1 MKNNNSK
8 ISPVSFKPKPIV
20 LAVQHALPYLVALG
34 LGAAVI
40 SPAVG
45 RSGDSAAAF
54 TATQLIR
61 QFTLKNTVAQ
71 VSQGMQGYVAEFN
84 GVLRASEM
92 GGVVSGYPVDMR
104 SVPSSVNLPQRDG
117 AGRPLGYCAWDNS
130 ASTSNSSFLAGQGVA
145 NPLVY
150 AVVSPGLNGS
160 METSCAYILANRRGL
175 GDDYVQVTA
184 PSQTSSK
191 QFKSA
196 VGTYSELTAM
206 PGEEGDIR
214 LVLETNKL
222 YSYVGG
228 AWQPVD
234 ASKFNDDSAANGA
247 GAIAYTTGKVTV
259 ADFQA
264 ASATITG
271 ALSGSAAT
279 FTSSVTANSFIGN
292 GAALTD
298 LNASNVNSGVLGAAF
313 GGTGVDS
320 SAAAQGSLL
329 IGTGAGFALGAISA
343 GDGIGVLNGAGS
355 ITISNTGVL
364 SITGTNN
371 QVIASAMN
379 GDVVLSLPQDIAT
392 TSTPTFAGAMFNG
405 NIDVASISQAGVPA
419 TLAFQ
424 YASDTGSSFYPEPNL
439 GLGSG
444 ALAGRKNAGNV
455 AIGMDVLG
463 RMTTLGYYD
472 ESGTWNTGVGY
483 QALYSNDYGD
493 ENTAVGYKSL
503 YSNTTGYYNT
513 AMGSQSMLSNT
524 TGTAN
529 TAIGYDAMRMN
540 TTGSGNTSLGVASL
554 HNNTTGYRNVAL
566 GRGAMYY
573 NTTGYRNAMVGQ
585 AALHY
590 NTVGHQNAGV
600 GQASIYLN
608 TTGYYNASVGA
619 YGLYFNTT
627 GAENSSVGANSLL
640 GNVSGNR
647 NSALG
652 YQANVLSGALNYAS
666 AIGADSRVGTSDTVV
681 LGALG
686 VNKNS
691 TYSTIDDQI
700 VIGATA
706 RDDTFPNTK
715 LYVEGNLNLNGDLYA
730 ANATF
735 SGAVNFQ
742 GGVLVPTDQKLRFG
756 GDFENSDSQFIYRS
770 NLADDQTV
778 MRVVIGDNPNT
789 FGHPQADEFQIGRLE
804 GDQLTYTPVFRVAG
818 NGDVI
823 ASGTV
828 SATRLVLGDY
838 SGGVSE
844 PNIAIGAGAL
854 ASPASG
860 LGANLAIGFYSLN
873 SNTSGQKNV
882 AIGNLALR
890 HNTTGLKNTA
900 LGYAAFYNNTT
911 GSNNTALGDGAAF
924 NNTSGNNNTALGQAA
939 MFSNTTGY
947 LNTVV
952 GKSALYYNTTGYQN
966 TALGVQALFANTTG
980 RDNTAV
986 GSLSLLNNTTGISN
1000 TAVGD
1005 SSLYFNTTG
1014 EKNAALGDNS
1024 LRSNTTGFRNVA
1036 IGQSSLRGNTTGS
1049 RNVAL
1054 GDDAGYAN
1062 SAFDNTNANI
1072 SGSNNTFLGANAM
1085 PGTAAQLSYATALG
1099 SDALVTTSN
1108 TIALGRITDT
1118 TVIGAAGAATSGLL
1132 LDKAFQVTGDI
1143 GVTGNFEIGGTF
1155 TAPSAIF
1162 AGSVTSSRLNV
1173 GTLDGVSSTNTIIG
1187 LNAIEGVQSGLGS
1200 NVAVGESAMR
1210 YNTTGAYNTAVGTYA
1225 LFQNSAGGGNTTLGA
1240 FAGAYMDSSSLVTAI
1255 GDHAAVSADGS
1266 ESVAIGAYALNR
1278 FLGLYHVSVG
1288 NNSLGSLTTGNAN
1301 TALGH
1306 YAMPSLA
1313 SGDTNIAIG
1322 HRSGNTITNG
1332 SRNILIGDLAGDGT
1346 LTSNSNIALG
1356 NSATIGDALSYAVT
1370 IGNDSSVST
1379 SNTVVL
1385 GRTIDNIVMGA
1396 TGDDGSGNKLQV
1408 TGGLRA
1414 SGNVFLNTGT
1424 AANYTQLRDLRVMS
1438 SVDDAGWD
1446 HLRIYTR
1453 GRKTSI
1459 DAGGAEDG
1467 LVFRVGQGSSGGV
1480 GDQTYNTVLTL
1491 KPDQSA
1497 VFTGRVDVQSLYVN
1511 GEQIAPVNKANIDTA
1526 LTFASTV
1533 GAAYPQSSLA
1543 LGVNALDAD
1552 PRAGNIAI
1560 GEGVL
1565 TSLSPSAIN
1574 TEGIFN
1580 TGVGFNAL
1588 TLNSTG
1594 SNNTA
1599 VGTYTLNRNTTGY
1612 ANTAIGVYAMVNTT
1626 TGYDNTGI
1634 GVNALNSNTTGN
1646 RNNALGV
1653 NALFSNSSGAQNNA
1667 LGTNSLFSNTTGY
1680 QNVAVGDNAL
1690 YTNSAGYQNV
1700 AVGPDALYN
1709 NTTGYQN
1716 IAIGYNSQR
1725 NTTTGYRNTSV
1736 GANALLNNTDGF
1748 QNSAFGVNAL
1758 LANTSGDYN
1767 SAFGTNSMLSNTL
1780 GERNVAMGFNAL
1792 QANTT
1797 GSSNVAIGVNAM
1809 LKNTTGNENT
1819 AVGDNAL
1826 FENTTGHSNAAVGR
1840 GALYNN
1846 TTGYYNIAVG
1856 RNALLTN
1863 STGYNNSALGY
1874 NSLIFNTT
1882 GYNNSALGRNALQN
1896 NTTGLNNTALGTFS
1910 MFGSTTGLDNT
1921 SVGFNTLYSNTT
1933 GNANLALGKN
1943 ALFGNATGSYNMGV
1957 GTSTDVLLNNLN
1969 YASAIGA
1976 FARVTTSNTL
1986 VLGALGVSKDGVVSS
2001 TDDQVV
2007 IGATSRNDTFA
2018 NTKLYV
2024 SGVSNLNGDLQGI
2037 TATFSGAVT
2046 MGSLAAQRLDI
2057 ATSAGGVIN
2066 PNVIVGLSAM
2076 SLAQSGDGGNTA
2088 VGFESLNYN
2097 TLGAFN
2103 TALGRN
2109 SLRDNISASFNTA
2122 VGTNTMLEN
2131 ETGSSNTAMGAN
2143 ALRSNI
2149 SGDENTAVGVFA
2161 LNKNIT
2167 GSFNVAMG
2175 RTAMF
2180 DNVDGVYSVSLGHDS
2195 MRRNTSG
2202 IRNTAVGNRALYD
2215 NLTGNLN
2222 TALGNASDV
2231 LASNLNYAS
2240 AIGAHA
2246 RVASSNTLV
2255 LGALAGNK
2263 DATYSTVNDQVVIGT
2278 TSRNDIIS
2286 NTIFHVAGVS
2296 NFSSMLYAT
2305 GGAQISTNHSLH
2317 FGPDSE
2323 STDRLSIYRFNPAFD
2338 QSILRISIGDN
2349 IKTFGEATGD
2359 ELQVGRLNPD
2369 NSFNAVFR
2377 VAGNGDV
2384 IASGYM
2390 QATAFNVSSD
2400 RRLKTNIRAQDSGS
2414 VLSRLEQLQ
2423 TYSYEYLANPNL
2435 GRRIGVIAQ
2444 EIQGLFP
2451 EAVATRADGMMSVDY
2466 SALGAMAAMGVGQLS
2481 KQVKVLDKTVADQ
2494 GQRITVL
2501 DEQINQHDTRITSLE
2516 SWRSDAS
2523 KRMDGMQTAIDL
2535 NIQKIAEN
2543 AVAIQTNSVAI
2554 ERLDDAL
2561 FTLDGQVK
2569 NNSDLINNINSRWA
2583 KNFSESADGSLLIV
2597 NAVELKV
2604 SNFTAQQL
2612 RANSVYSQRLEAEM
2626 ARIADLEVN
2635 NLKAN
2640 SAVAKTVRAEQVNT
2654 GSAQVY
2660 AGVGLPAVLFAAK
2673 SDGHYTVSTSAL
2685 DGSYATATVIVN
2697 AGQAKVVSVASEGIE
2712 LYSEGNQVKVI
2723 AAGKSIKAS
2732 WIKMG

>member
-1 MKNNNSK
+1 MKKNK
-8 ISPVSFKPKPIV
+8 PTVSPINFKPKPIV

-84 GVLRASEM
+84 GALRASEM
-92 GGVVSGYPVDMR
+92 GAVVGGYPVDMG

-196 VGTYSELTAM
+196 VGTYAELTAM

-313 GGTGVDS
+313 GGTGIDS

-439 GLGSG
+439 GLGTG
-444 ALAGRKNAGNV
+444 ALAGLKSAGNV

-463 RMTTLGYYD
+463 RMATLGYYD

-554 HNNTTGYRNVAL
+554 HNSTTGYRNVAL

-590 NTVGHQNAGV
+590 NTEGHQNAGV

-619 YGLYFNTT
+619 YGLYYNTT

-691 TYSTIDDQI
+691 IYSTIDDQI

-706 RDDTFPNTK
+706 RNDTFPNTK
-715 LYVEGNLNLNGDLYA
+715 LYVEGNVNINGDLYA

-804 GDQLTYTPVFRVAG
+804 DDQLTYTPVFRVAG

-828 SATRLVLGDY
+828 SATRLLLSDS
-838 SGGVSE
+838 SGGIDE
-844 PNIAIGAGAL
+844 PNVIIGVGAMAGAASGGGANTAIGINAL
-854 ASPASG
+854 
-860 LGANLAIGFYSLN
+860 NQ
-873 SNTSGQKNV
+873 NTSGFKNIAV
-882 AIGNLALR
+882 GNIALFN
-890 HNTTGLKNTA
+890 NTVGNKNTGVGYGA
-900 LGYAAFYNNTT
+900 LFGNTT
-911 GSNNTALGDGAAF
+911 GSNNTAVGDGVAYSM
-924 NNTSGNNNTALGQAA
+924 TTGDKNTALGQIA
-939 MFSNTTGY
+939 MFSNTSGEENTAIGQAAMYSNITGY
-947 LNTVV
+947 MNTVV
-952 GKSALYYNTTGYQN
+952 GQAALFYNTVGYQN
-966 TALGVQALFANTTG
+966 TALGAQSLFANTTG

-1072 SGSNNTFLGANAM
+1072 SGSNNTFLGANAL
-1085 PGTAAQLSYATALG
+1085 PGVATQLNYATALG

-1118 TVIGAAGAATSGLL
+1118 TVIGATGDDLSGNRL
-1132 LDKAFQVTGDI
+1132 QVTGNARF
-1143 GVTGNFEIGGTF
+1143 TGN
-1155 TAPSAIF
+1155 
-1162 AGSVTSSRLNV
+1162 V
-1173 GTLDGVSSTNTIIG
+1173 DVSS
-1187 LNAIEGVQSGLGS
+1187 LSVLGVPATFAFSYASDTGSAFYAEPNLGLGVGALAGRKNAG
-1200 NVAVGESAMR
+1200 NVAVGDGVLGQMATTGYGTESGTWNTGVGYQAL
-1210 YNTTGAYNTAVGTYA
+1210 YSNDYGDENTALGYKSLYSNTTGYYNTASGAWSLYSNTTGSYNTANGYYSLQANTTGDDNVAVGAYALMANTTGSSNVSVGQFGLGRNTTGYYNTAVGDAA
-1225 LFQNSAGGGNTTLGA
+1225 LNGNTTG
-1240 FAGAYMDSSSLVTAI
+1240 FYNT
-1255 GDHAAVSADGS
+1255 
-1266 ESVAIGAYALNR
+1266 AIGAYAADTISTSAYVTSIGAFSMFRATASESVAVGTNT
-1278 FLGLYHVSVG
+1278 LYYSEGQYNTAVG
-1288 NNSLGSLTTGNAN
+1288 NSTFGELRAGASN

-1306 YAMPSLA
+1306 YAMPALTT
-1313 SGDTNIAIG
+1313 GNTNIAIG
-1322 HRSGNTITNG
+1322 HRSGNTITTG
-1332 SRNILIGDLAGDGT
+1332 SRNILIGDLAGNGT
-1346 LTSNSNIALG
+1346 LTSTSNIALG

-1370 IGNDSSVST
+1370 IGNDSSVTT

-1414 SGNVFLNTGT
+1414 SGNVFLNTGDAT
-1424 AANYTQLRDLRVMS
+1424 NYTQLRDLRVMS

-1467 LVFRVGQGSSGGV
+1467 LVFRVGQGGSGGV

-1599 VGTYTLNRNTTGY
+1599 VGTYSLNRNTTGY

-1626 TGYDNTGI
+1626 TGYDNTGV
-1634 GVNALNSNTTGN
+1634 GVNALNANTTGN

-1653 NALFSNSSGAQNNA
+1653 NALFSNSSGTQNNA

-1709 NTTGYQN
+1709 NTTGHQN

-1882 GYNNSALGRNALQN
+1882 GYNNAALGRNALQN

-1910 MFGSTTGLDNT
+1910 MFGSTTGFDNT
-1921 SVGFNTLYSNTT
+1921 GVGLNSLYSNTT

-1943 ALFGNATGSYNMGV
+1943 ALFGNATGSYNMGI

-1986 VLGALGVSKDGVVSS
+1986 VLGALGAGKDGVVSS
-2001 TDDQVV
+2001 
-2007 IGATSRNDTFA
+2007 
-2018 NTKLYV
+2018 
-2024 SGVSNLNGDLQGI
+2024 
-2037 TATFSGAVT
+2037 
-2046 MGSLAAQRLDI
+2046 
-2057 ATSAGGVIN
+2057 
-2066 PNVIVGLSAM
+2066 
-2076 SLAQSGDGGNTA
+2076 
-2088 VGFESLNYN
+2088 
-2097 TLGAFN
+2097 
-2103 TALGRN
+2103 
-2109 SLRDNISASFNTA
+2109 
-2122 VGTNTMLEN
+2122 
-2131 ETGSSNTAMGAN
+2131 
-2143 ALRSNI
+2143 
-2149 SGDENTAVGVFA
+2149 
-2161 LNKNIT
+2161 
-2167 GSFNVAMG
+2167 
-2175 RTAMF
+2175 
-2180 DNVDGVYSVSLGHDS
+2180 
-2195 MRRNTSG
+2195 
-2202 IRNTAVGNRALYD
+2202 
-2215 NLTGNLN
+2215 
-2222 TALGNASDV
+2222 
-2231 LASNLNYAS
+2231 
-2240 AIGAHA
+2240 
-2246 RVASSNTLV
+2246 
-2255 LGALAGNK
+2255 
-2263 DATYSTVNDQVVIGT
+2263 VNDQVVIGT
-2278 TSRNDIIS
+2278 TSRNDTIS

-2305 GGAQISTNHSLH
+2305 GGAQVSSNQLLR
-2317 FGPDSE
+2317 FGGNQE
-2323 STDRLSIYRFNPAFD
+2323 GTDTVGIYRTNTASD
-2338 QSILRISIGDN
+2338 QSLLRIGIGDN
-2349 IKTFGEATGD
+2349 ANTFGTGTTD
-2359 ELQVGRLNPD
+2359 EFQVGRLNSD
-2369 NSFNAVFR
+2369 DSFNPVFR

-2400 RRLKTNIRAQDSGS
+2400 RRLKTNIQAQDSGS
-2414 VLSRLEQLQ
+2414 VLGRLEQLQ

-2444 EIQGLFP
+2444 EIQSLFP

-2516 SWRSDAS
+2516 SWRTDAS

-2583 KNFSESADGSLLIV
+2583 KNFSESADGSLLTV

-2640 SAVAKTVRAEQVNT
+2640 SAVANTVQAEQVNT

-2712 LYSEGNQVKVI
+2712 LYAEGNQVKVI

>member
-1 MKNNNSK
+1 MKKNKPKVSH
-8 ISPVSFKPKPIV
+8 VSFKPKPIV
-20 LAVQHALPYLVALG
+20 LAVKHALPYLVALG
-34 LGAAVI
+34 LGAAAI

-92 GGVVSGYPVDMR
+92 GGVVSGYPVDMG

-150 AVVSPGLNGS
+150 AVVSPGLNGG
-160 METSCAYILANRRGL
+160 METSCAYILANRSGL

-196 VGTYSELTAM
+196 VGTYAELTAM

-228 AWQPVD
+228 GWQPVD
-234 ASKFNDDSAANGA
+234 ASKFNDDSAVNGA

-279 FTSSVTANSFIGN
+279 FTSSVTANSFVGN

-298 LNASNVNSGVLGAAF
+298 LNASNVNSGLLGAAF

-329 IGTGAGFALGAISA
+329 IGTGAGFALGGISA

-364 SITGTNN
+364 SIAGTNN

-379 GDVVLSLPQDIAT
+379 GDVVLSLPQDIANTSTPTFGGMILNGDLMGTAATFSGNLTVAGASTFNAGLNITTPLNTNAWTANSEGNIVGLRTKSSLGGFNGLTREGDSILYFSKGTIDTGALVIAPWAGSSNGMRLDPTGVQINGLQLPGASVSRISEVVSLTVDGLPGQKDGFQIISREFGNPDFILFEKHDYNRAVPDGGIAFSNNGTSGRNYSLVIDGDGNVGIGLGKNSTTGEPILPGAMLDVNGTANFSGSAIFNDILQVSTDQELRFGTKNQNTDAVFISRTNPATDQSILRIAIGDNPGDFGSDLADEFQIGRSVLDRSTYTPLFRIAGSGNVISTGTITANAFAGDGSTLTNLNANNFTTGILPVARGGTGVDGSAAINGQLLIGNGTGYTLGNITGTANQINVVNGAGSITLSLPQDIAT
-392 TSTPTFAGAMFNG
+392 TSTPTFAGAFFTG
-405 NIDVASISQAGVPA
+405 NVDVVSISQAGTPA

-424 YASDTGSSFYPEPNL
+424 YSSDTGAAFYAEPNL
-439 GLGSG
+439 GLGAG

-455 AIGMDVLG
+455 AVGDGVLG
-463 RMTTLGYYD
+463 QMATTGYGT

-493 ENTAVGYKSL
+493 ENTALGYKSMYSNTTGYYNTASGAWSLFSNTTGVNNTASGYYSLQANTTGYDNVAVGAYALRRNTTGYYNSALGSNAL

-513 AMGSQSMLSNT
+513 AMGGYSM
-524 TGTAN
+524 
-529 TAIGYDAMRMN
+529 
-540 TTGSGNTSLGVASL
+540 
-554 HNNTTGYRNVAL
+554 
-566 GRGAMYY
+566 
-573 NTTGYRNAMVGQ
+573 
-585 AALHY
+585 
-590 NTVGHQNAGV
+590 
-600 GQASIYLN
+600 YL
-608 TTGYYNASVGA
+608 
-619 YGLYFNTT
+619 
-627 GAENSSVGANSLL
+627 
-640 GNVSGNR
+640 
-647 NSALG
+647 
-652 YQANVLSGALNYAS
+652 
-666 AIGADSRVGTSDTVV
+666 
-681 LGALG
+681 
-686 VNKNS
+686 
-691 TYSTIDDQI
+691 
-700 VIGATA
+700 
-706 RDDTFPNTK
+706 
-715 LYVEGNLNLNGDLYA
+715 
-730 ANATF
+730 
-735 SGAVNFQ
+735 
-742 GGVLVPTDQKLRFG
+742 
-756 GDFENSDSQFIYRS
+756 
-770 NLADDQTV
+770 
-778 MRVVIGDNPNT
+778 
-789 FGHPQADEFQIGRLE
+789 
-804 GDQLTYTPVFRVAG
+804 
-818 NGDVI
+818 
-823 ASGTV
+823 
-828 SATRLVLGDY
+828 
-838 SGGVSE
+838 
-844 PNIAIGAGAL
+844 
-854 ASPASG
+854 
-860 LGANLAIGFYSLN
+860 
-873 SNTSGQKNV
+873 
-882 AIGNLALR
+882 
-890 HNTTGLKNTA
+890 
-900 LGYAAFYNNTT
+900 NTT
-911 GSNNTALGDGAAF
+911 GSNNTAV
-924 NNTSGNNNTALGQAA
+924 GN
-939 MFSNTTGY
+939 
-947 LNTVV
+947 
-952 GKSALYYNTTGYQN
+952 
-966 TALGVQALFANTTG
+966 
-980 RDNTAV
+980 
-986 GSLSLLNNTTGISN
+986 
-1000 TAVGD
+1000 
-1005 SSLYFNTTG
+1005 
-1014 EKNAALGDNS
+1014 
-1024 LRSNTTGFRNVA
+1024 
-1036 IGQSSLRGNTTGS
+1036 
-1049 RNVAL
+1049 
-1054 GDDAGYAN
+1054 
-1062 SAFDNTNANI
+1062 
-1072 SGSNNTFLGANAM
+1072 
-1085 PGTAAQLSYATALG
+1085 
-1099 SDALVTTSN
+1099 
-1108 TIALGRITDT
+1108 
-1118 TVIGAAGAATSGLL
+1118 
-1132 LDKAFQVTGDI
+1132 
-1143 GVTGNFEIGGTF
+1143 
-1155 TAPSAIF
+1155 
-1162 AGSVTSSRLNV
+1162 
-1173 GTLDGVSSTNTIIG
+1173 
-1187 LNAIEGVQSGLGS
+1187 
-1200 NVAVGESAMR
+1200 
-1210 YNTTGAYNTAVGTYA
+1210 YA
-1225 LFQNSAGGGNTTLGA
+1225 LFRNSTGGGNTTLGA
-1240 FAGAYMDSSSLVTAI
+1240 FAGAYMDASSLVTAI
-1255 GDHAAVSADGS
+1255 GDNAAVDADGS

-1288 NNSLGSLTTGNAN
+1288 NNSLGSLTTGNSN

-1306 YAMPSLA
+1306 YAMPSLS

-1322 HRSGNTITNG
+1322 HRSGNTITTGN
-1332 SRNILIGDLAGDGT
+1332 RNILIGDLAANGT

-1356 NSATIGDALSYAVT
+1356 HGATIGDALSYAVT
-1370 IGNDSSVST
+1370 IGNDSSVTT

-1396 TGDDGSGNKLQV
+1396 TSDDGSGNKLQV

-1414 SGNVFLNTGT
+1414 SGNVFLNTST
-1424 AANYTQLRDLRVMS
+1424 ATNYTQLRDLRVMS
-1438 SVDDAGWD
+1438 SADDAGWD
-1446 HLRIYTR
+1446 HLRIR
-1453 GRKTSI
+1453 AGARSTSV
-1459 DAGGAEDG
+1459 DVGGAEDG
-1467 LVFRVGQGSSGGV
+1467 LIFRVGQGSSGGI

-1497 VFTGRVDVQSLYVN
+1497 VFAGRVDVQSLYVN
-1511 GEQIAPVNKANIDTA
+1511 GQQVAPVNKANIDAA

-1543 LGVNALDAD
+1543 LGINALDAD
-1552 PRAGNIAI
+1552 PRAGNVAI

-1565 TSLSPSAIN
+1565 TSLSPSAVN
-1574 TEGIFN
+1574 TDGIFN

-1599 VGTYTLNRNTTGY
+1599 VGTYTLNRNTSGY
-1612 ANTAIGVYAMVNTT
+1612 SNTAIGVYAMVNTT
-1626 TGYDNTGI
+1626 TGFDNVGV
-1634 GVNALNSNTTGN
+1634 GVNALNLNSAGS
-1646 RNNALGV
+1646 RNNAVGV
-1653 NALFSNSSGAQNNA
+1653 NALYSNSTGTKNNA
-1667 LGTNSLFSNTTGY
+1667 LGTNTLFLNTTGY
-1680 QNVAVGDNAL
+1680 QNVAIGDNAL

-1716 IAIGYNSQR
+1716 IAMGYNSQR
-1725 NTTTGYRNTSV
+1725 NTSTGYRNTSV

-1748 QNSAFGVNAL
+1748 ENSAFGVNAL

-1767 SAFGTNSMLSNTL
+1767 SAFGMNSLLSNTL
-1780 GERNVAMGFNAL
+1780 GERNVAVGFNTL
-1792 QANTT
+1792 LSNTT
-1797 GSSNVAIGVNAM
+1797 GSNNVAVGANAL
-1809 LKNTTGNENT
+1809 LKNTTGSENT

-1840 GALYNN
+1840 GALNNN

-1882 GYNNSALGRNALQN
+1882 GYNNAALGRNTLQN
-1896 NTTGLNNTALGTFS
+1896 NTTGLNNTALGTYS
-1910 MFGSTTGLDNT
+1910 MFGSTTGFDNT
-1921 SVGFNTLYSNTT
+1921 AVGLNSLYSNTT
-1933 GNANLALGKN
+1933 GNSNVSLGMN
-1943 ALFGNATGSYNMGV
+1943 ALFGNATGSYNMGL
-1957 GTSTDVLLNNLN
+1957 GRSSDVLLNNLN

-1986 VLGALGVSKDGVVSS
+1986 VLGALGAGKDGVVSS
-2001 TDDQVV
+2001 
-2007 IGATSRNDTFA
+2007 
-2018 NTKLYV
+2018 
-2024 SGVSNLNGDLQGI
+2024 
-2037 TATFSGAVT
+2037 
-2046 MGSLAAQRLDI
+2046 
-2057 ATSAGGVIN
+2057 
-2066 PNVIVGLSAM
+2066 
-2076 SLAQSGDGGNTA
+2076 
-2088 VGFESLNYN
+2088 
-2097 TLGAFN
+2097 
-2103 TALGRN
+2103 
-2109 SLRDNISASFNTA
+2109 
-2122 VGTNTMLEN
+2122 
-2131 ETGSSNTAMGAN
+2131 
-2143 ALRSNI
+2143 
-2149 SGDENTAVGVFA
+2149 
-2161 LNKNIT
+2161 
-2167 GSFNVAMG
+2167 
-2175 RTAMF
+2175 
-2180 DNVDGVYSVSLGHDS
+2180 
-2195 MRRNTSG
+2195 
-2202 IRNTAVGNRALYD
+2202 
-2215 NLTGNLN
+2215 
-2222 TALGNASDV
+2222 
-2231 LASNLNYAS
+2231 
-2240 AIGAHA
+2240 
-2246 RVASSNTLV
+2246 
-2255 LGALAGNK
+2255 
-2263 DATYSTVNDQVVIGT
+2263 VNDQVVIGT
-2278 TSRNDIIS
+2278 TSRNDTIS
-2286 NTIFHVAGVS
+2286 DTIFHVAGVS
-2296 NFSSMLYAT
+2296 NFSSTLYAT

-2369 NSFNAVFR
+2369 NSFNPVFR

-2501 DEQINQHDTRITSLE
+2501 DDRINQHDTRITSLE
-2516 SWRSDAS
+2516 SWRTDTS

-2543 AVAIQTNSVAI
+2543 TVAIQTNSAAI

-2561 FTLDGQVK
+2561 FNLDGQVK
-2569 NNSDLINNINSRWA
+2569 NNSDLINNINARWA
-2583 KNFSESADGSLLIV
+2583 RNFSESEDGSVLAV

-2626 ARIADLEVN
+2626 ARITDLEVN

-2640 SAVAKTVRAEQVNT
+2640 SAVANTVRAEQVNT

-2712 LYSEGNQVKVI
+2712 LYAEGNQVKVI

>member
-1 MKNNNSK
+1 MKKNKSK
-8 ISPVSFKPKPIV
+8 VNPVSFKPKPIV

-92 GGVVSGYPVDMR
+92 GTVVSGYPVDMG

-130 ASTSNSSFLAGQGVA
+130 ASTSNSSFLAGQGVP

-160 METSCAYILANRRGL
+160 METGCAYILANRRGL

-196 VGTYSELTAM
+196 VGTYAELTAM

-214 LVLETNKL
+214 LVLQTNKL

-279 FTSSVTANSFIGN
+279 FTSSVTANSFVGN

-298 LNASNVNSGVLGAAF
+298 LNASNVSSGVLGAAF

-343 GDGIGVLNGAGS
+343 GNGIGVLNGAGS

-371 QVIASAMN
+371 QITASAAN
-379 GDVVLSLPQDIAT
+379 GDVILSLPQDIAT

-424 YASDTGSSFYPEPNL
+424 YASDTGSTFYPEPNL
-439 GLGSG
+439 GLGTG

-463 RMTTLGYYD
+463 RMATLGYYD

-590 NTVGHQNAGV
+590 NTEGHQNAGV

-627 GAENSSVGANSLL
+627 GAENSSVGANSLF

-691 TYSTIDDQI
+691 IYSTIDDQI
-700 VIGATA
+700 VIGSTA
-706 RDDTFPNTK
+706 RNDTFPNTK
-715 LYVEGNLNLNGDLYA
+715 LYVEGNVNLNGDLYA

-742 GGVLVPTDQKLRFG
+742 GGVLIPTDQKLRFG

-770 NLADDQTV
+770 NFAGDQTL
-778 MRVVIGDNPNT
+778 MRVVIGDNPVT

-804 GDQLTYTPVFRVAG
+804 GDQVTYTPVFRVAG

-860 LGANLAIGFYSLN
+860 VGANLAIGFYSLN

-900 LGYAAFYNNTT
+900 LGYAAFYNNNT

-939 MFSNTTGY
+939 MFSNTSGVDNTAIGQAAMFSNTTGY
-947 LNTVV
+947 LNTIV
-952 GKSALYYNTTGYQN
+952 GRSALYYNTTGYQN
-966 TALGVQALFANTTG
+966 TALGAQALLANTTG
-980 RDNTAV
+980 IHNTAV
-986 GSLSLLNNTTGISN
+986 GSFGLWSNTTGDYNSAVGQSALALNTTGVSNVAVGQAALYANTTGYGNNAVGVRSLQANTTGFSNAALGERSLQANTTGALNTALGDYSLANNTSGDRN
-1000 TAVGD
+1000 TAVGA
-1005 SSLYFNTTG
+1005 
-1014 EKNAALGDNS
+1014 AAL
-1024 LRSNTTGFRNVA
+1024 L
-1036 IGQSSLRGNTTGS
+1036 GNTTGQY
-1049 RNVAL
+1049 NTAL
-1054 GDDAGYAN
+1054 GRYAGYATF
-1062 SAFDNTNANI
+1062 SDSTTNANTT
-1072 SGSNNTFLGANAM
+1072 GSLNTFLGAYAM
-1085 PGTAAQLSYATALG
+1085 PGTAVQLTHA
-1099 SDALVTTSN
+1099 
-1108 TIALGRITDT
+1108 
-1118 TVIGAAGAATSGLL
+1118 
-1132 LDKAFQVTGDI
+1132 
-1143 GVTGNFEIGGTF
+1143 
-1155 TAPSAIF
+1155 
-1162 AGSVTSSRLNV
+1162 
-1173 GTLDGVSSTNTIIG
+1173 
-1187 LNAIEGVQSGLGS
+1187 
-1200 NVAVGESAMR
+1200 
-1210 YNTTGAYNTAVGTYA
+1210 
-1225 LFQNSAGGGNTTLGA
+1225 
-1240 FAGAYMDSSSLVTAI
+1240 TAI
-1255 GDHAAVSADGS
+1255 GA
-1266 ESVAIGAYALNR
+1266 E
-1278 FLGLYHVSVG
+1278 
-1288 NNSLGSLTTGNAN
+1288 
-1301 TALGH
+1301 
-1306 YAMPSLA
+1306 
-1313 SGDTNIAIG
+1313 
-1322 HRSGNTITNG
+1322 
-1332 SRNILIGDLAGDGT
+1332 T
-1346 LTSNSNIALG
+1346 L
-1356 NSATIGDALSYAVT
+1356 VT
-1370 IGNDSSVST
+1370 T

-1467 LVFRVGQGSSGGV
+1467 LVFRVGQGNSGGV

-1491 KPDQSA
+1491 KADQSA

-1511 GEQIAPVNKANIDTA
+1511 GEQIGPVNKANIDTA

-1599 VGTYTLNRNTTGY
+1599 VGTYSLNRNTTGY

-1626 TGYDNTGI
+1626 TGFDNTGV
-1634 GVNALNSNTTGN
+1634 GVNALNANTTGN
-1646 RNNALGV
+1646 RNNAVGV
-1653 NALFSNSSGAQNNA
+1653 NALISNSSGAQNNA

-1680 QNVAVGDNAL
+1680 QNVAVGDNAM

-1709 NTTGYQN
+1709 NTAGYQN

-1725 NTTTGYRNTSV
+1725 NTTTGYRNTAV

-1748 QNSAFGVNAL
+1748 QNSALGVNAL

-1780 GERNVAMGFNAL
+1780 GDRNVAMGFNAL

-1797 GSSNVAIGVNAM
+1797 GSSNVAVGVNAM

-1826 FENTTGHSNAAVGR
+1826 FENTTGHSNAAMGR

-1943 ALFGNATGSYNMGV
+1943 ALFGNATGSYNMGI

-1986 VLGALGVSKDGVVSS
+1986 VLGALGVGKDGVVSS
-2001 TDDQVV
+2001 IDDQVV
-2007 IGATSRNDTFA
+2007 IGASSRNDT
-2018 NTKLYV
+2018 
-2024 SGVSNLNGDLQGI
+2024 
-2037 TATFSGAVT
+2037 
-2046 MGSLAAQRLDI
+2046 
-2057 ATSAGGVIN
+2057 
-2066 PNVIVGLSAM
+2066 
-2076 SLAQSGDGGNTA
+2076 
-2088 VGFESLNYN
+2088 
-2097 TLGAFN
+2097 
-2103 TALGRN
+2103 
-2109 SLRDNISASFNTA
+2109 
-2122 VGTNTMLEN
+2122 
-2131 ETGSSNTAMGAN
+2131 
-2143 ALRSNI
+2143 
-2149 SGDENTAVGVFA
+2149 
-2161 LNKNIT
+2161 
-2167 GSFNVAMG
+2167 
-2175 RTAMF
+2175 
-2180 DNVDGVYSVSLGHDS
+2180 
-2195 MRRNTSG
+2195 
-2202 IRNTAVGNRALYD
+2202 
-2215 NLTGNLN
+2215 
-2222 TALGNASDV
+2222 
-2231 LASNLNYAS
+2231 
-2240 AIGAHA
+2240 
-2246 RVASSNTLV
+2246 
-2255 LGALAGNK
+2255 
-2263 DATYSTVNDQVVIGT
+2263 
-2278 TSRNDIIS
+2278 IS

-2305 GGAQISTNHSLH
+2305 GGAQVSSNQLLR
-2317 FGPDSE
+2317 FGGNQE
-2323 STDRLSIYRFNPAFD
+2323 GTDTVGIYRTNTASD
-2338 QSILRISIGDN
+2338 QSLLRIGIGDN
-2349 IKTFGEATGD
+2349 ANTFGTGTTD
-2359 ELQVGRLNPD
+2359 EFQVGRLNSD
-2369 NSFNAVFR
+2369 DSFNPVFR

-2400 RRLKTNIRAQDSGS
+2400 RRLKTNIQAQDSGS
-2414 VLSRLEQLQ
+2414 VLGRLEQLQ

-2444 EIQGLFP
+2444 EIQSLFP

-2501 DEQINQHDTRITSLE
+2501 DDRINQHDTRITSLE
-2516 SWRSDAS
+2516 SWRTDAS

-2583 KNFSESADGSLLIV
+2583 KNFSESADGSLLTV

-2640 SAVAKTVRAEQVNT
+2640 SAVANTVQAEQVNT

-2712 LYSEGNQVKVI
+2712 LYAEGNQVKVI

>member
-1 MKNNNSK
+1 MKKNKSK
-8 ISPVSFKPKPIV
+8 VNPVSFKPKPIV

-92 GGVVSGYPVDMR
+92 GTVVSGYPVDMG

-130 ASTSNSSFLAGQGVA
+130 ASTSNSSFLAGQGVP

-160 METSCAYILANRRGL
+160 METGCAYILANRRGL

-196 VGTYSELTAM
+196 VGTYAELTAM

-214 LVLETNKL
+214 LVLQTNKL

-279 FTSSVTANSFIGN
+279 FTSSVTANSFVGN

-298 LNASNVNSGVLGAAF
+298 LNASNVSSGVLGAAF

-343 GDGIGVLNGAGS
+343 GNGIGVLNGAGS

-371 QVIASAMN
+371 QITASAAN
-379 GDVVLSLPQDIAT
+379 GDVILSLPQDIAT

-424 YASDTGSSFYPEPNL
+424 YASDTGSTFYPEPNL
-439 GLGSG
+439 GLGTG

-463 RMTTLGYYD
+463 RMATLGYYD

-590 NTVGHQNAGV
+590 NTEGHQNAGV

-627 GAENSSVGANSLL
+627 GAENSSVGANSLF

-691 TYSTIDDQI
+691 IYSTIDDQI
-700 VIGATA
+700 VIGSTA
-706 RDDTFPNTK
+706 RNDTFPNTK
-715 LYVEGNLNLNGDLYA
+715 LYVEGNVNLNGDLYA

-742 GGVLVPTDQKLRFG
+742 GGVLIPTDQKLRFG

-770 NLADDQTV
+770 NFAGDQTL
-778 MRVVIGDNPNT
+778 MRVVIGDNPVT

-804 GDQLTYTPVFRVAG
+804 GDQVTYTPVFRVAG

-860 LGANLAIGFYSLN
+860 VGANLAIGFYSLN

-900 LGYAAFYNNTT
+900 LGYAAFYNNNT

-924 NNTSGNNNTALGQAA
+924 NNTSGNNNTALGQVAMFSNTSGVDNTAIGQAA

-947 LNTVV
+947 LNTIV
-952 GKSALYYNTTGYQN
+952 GRSALYYNTTGYQN
-966 TALGVQALFANTTG
+966 TALGAQALLANTTG
-980 RDNTAV
+980 IHNTAV
-986 GSLSLLNNTTGISN
+986 GSFGLWSNTTGDYNSAVGQSALALNTTGVSNVAVGQAALYANTTGYGNNAVGVRSLQANTTGFSNAALGERSLQANTTGALNTALGDYSLANNTSGDRN
-1000 TAVGD
+1000 TAVGA
-1005 SSLYFNTTG
+1005 
-1014 EKNAALGDNS
+1014 AAL
-1024 LRSNTTGFRNVA
+1024 L
-1036 IGQSSLRGNTTGS
+1036 GNTTGQY
-1049 RNVAL
+1049 NTAL
-1054 GDDAGYAN
+1054 GRYAGYATF
-1062 SAFDNTNANI
+1062 SDSTTNANTT
-1072 SGSNNTFLGANAM
+1072 GSLNTFLGAYAM
-1085 PGTAAQLSYATALG
+1085 PGTAVQLTHA
-1099 SDALVTTSN
+1099 
-1108 TIALGRITDT
+1108 
-1118 TVIGAAGAATSGLL
+1118 
-1132 LDKAFQVTGDI
+1132 
-1143 GVTGNFEIGGTF
+1143 
-1155 TAPSAIF
+1155 
-1162 AGSVTSSRLNV
+1162 
-1173 GTLDGVSSTNTIIG
+1173 
-1187 LNAIEGVQSGLGS
+1187 
-1200 NVAVGESAMR
+1200 
-1210 YNTTGAYNTAVGTYA
+1210 
-1225 LFQNSAGGGNTTLGA
+1225 
-1240 FAGAYMDSSSLVTAI
+1240 TAI
-1255 GDHAAVSADGS
+1255 GA
-1266 ESVAIGAYALNR
+1266 E
-1278 FLGLYHVSVG
+1278 
-1288 NNSLGSLTTGNAN
+1288 
-1301 TALGH
+1301 
-1306 YAMPSLA
+1306 
-1313 SGDTNIAIG
+1313 
-1322 HRSGNTITNG
+1322 
-1332 SRNILIGDLAGDGT
+1332 T
-1346 LTSNSNIALG
+1346 L
-1356 NSATIGDALSYAVT
+1356 VT
-1370 IGNDSSVST
+1370 T

-1599 VGTYTLNRNTTGY
+1599 VGTYSLNRNTTGY

-1626 TGYDNTGI
+1626 TGYDNTGV
-1634 GVNALNSNTTGN
+1634 GVNALNANTTGN
-1646 RNNALGV
+1646 RNNAVGV
-1653 NALFSNSSGAQNNA
+1653 NALFSNSSGTQNNA

-1680 QNVAVGDNAL
+1680 QNVAVGDNAM

-1709 NTTGYQN
+1709 NTAGYQN

-1725 NTTTGYRNTSV
+1725 NTTTGYRNTAV

-1748 QNSAFGVNAL
+1748 QNSALGVNAL

-1780 GERNVAMGFNAL
+1780 GDRNVAMGFNAL

-1826 FENTTGHSNAAVGR
+1826 FENTTGHSNAAMGR

-1943 ALFGNATGSYNMGV
+1943 ALFGNATGSYNMGI

-1986 VLGALGVSKDGVVSS
+1986 VLGALGVGKDGVVSS
-2001 TDDQVV
+2001 IDDQVV
-2007 IGATSRNDTFA
+2007 IGASSRNDT
-2018 NTKLYV
+2018 
-2024 SGVSNLNGDLQGI
+2024 
-2037 TATFSGAVT
+2037 
-2046 MGSLAAQRLDI
+2046 
-2057 ATSAGGVIN
+2057 
-2066 PNVIVGLSAM
+2066 
-2076 SLAQSGDGGNTA
+2076 
-2088 VGFESLNYN
+2088 
-2097 TLGAFN
+2097 
-2103 TALGRN
+2103 
-2109 SLRDNISASFNTA
+2109 
-2122 VGTNTMLEN
+2122 
-2131 ETGSSNTAMGAN
+2131 
-2143 ALRSNI
+2143 
-2149 SGDENTAVGVFA
+2149 
-2161 LNKNIT
+2161 
-2167 GSFNVAMG
+2167 
-2175 RTAMF
+2175 
-2180 DNVDGVYSVSLGHDS
+2180 
-2195 MRRNTSG
+2195 
-2202 IRNTAVGNRALYD
+2202 
-2215 NLTGNLN
+2215 
-2222 TALGNASDV
+2222 
-2231 LASNLNYAS
+2231 
-2240 AIGAHA
+2240 
-2246 RVASSNTLV
+2246 
-2255 LGALAGNK
+2255 
-2263 DATYSTVNDQVVIGT
+2263 
-2278 TSRNDIIS
+2278 IS

-2305 GGAQISTNHSLH
+2305 GGAQVSSNQLLR
-2317 FGPDSE
+2317 FGGNQE
-2323 STDRLSIYRFNPAFD
+2323 GTDTVGIYRTNTASD
-2338 QSILRISIGDN
+2338 QSLLRIGIGDN
-2349 IKTFGEATGD
+2349 ADTFGTGTTD
-2359 ELQVGRLNPD
+2359 EFQVGRLNSD
-2369 NSFNAVFR
+2369 DSFNPVFR

-2400 RRLKTNIRAQDSGS
+2400 RRLKTNIQAQDSGS
-2414 VLSRLEQLQ
+2414 VLGRLEQLQ

-2444 EIQGLFP
+2444 EIQSLFP

-2501 DEQINQHDTRITSLE
+2501 DDRINQHDTRITSLE
-2516 SWRSDAS
+2516 SWRTDAS

-2583 KNFSESADGSLLIV
+2583 KNFSESADGSLLTV

-2640 SAVAKTVRAEQVNT
+2640 SAVANTVQAEQVNT

-2712 LYSEGNQVKVI
+2712 LYAEGNQVKVI

>member
-1 MKNNNSK
+1 MKKNK
-8 ISPVSFKPKPIV
+8 PTVSPINFKPKPIV

-84 GVLRASEM
+84 GALRASEM
-92 GGVVSGYPVDMR
+92 GAVVGGYPVDMG

-196 VGTYSELTAM
+196 VGTYAELTAM

-214 LVLETNKL
+214 LVLESNKL

-279 FTSSVTANSFIGN
+279 FSSSITANSFIGN

-313 GGTGVDS
+313 GGTGIDS

-439 GLGSG
+439 GLGTG
-444 ALAGRKNAGNV
+444 ALAGLKSAGNV

-463 RMTTLGYYD
+463 RMATLGYYD

-554 HNNTTGYRNVAL
+554 HNSTTGYRNVAL

-590 NTVGHQNAGV
+590 NTEGHQNAGV

-619 YGLYFNTT
+619 YGLYYNTT

-691 TYSTIDDQI
+691 IYSTIDDQI

-706 RDDTFPNTK
+706 RNDTFPNTK
-715 LYVEGNLNLNGDLYA
+715 LYVEGNVNINGDLYA

-804 GDQLTYTPVFRVAG
+804 DDQLTYTPVFRVAG

-924 NNTSGNNNTALGQAA
+924 NNTSGNNNTALGQVAMFSNTSGVDNTAIGQAA

-947 LNTVV
+947 LNTIV
-952 GKSALYYNTTGYQN
+952 GRSALYYNTTGYQN
-966 TALGVQALFANTTG
+966 TALGAQALLANTTG
-980 RDNTAV
+980 IHNTAV
-986 GSLSLLNNTTGISN
+986 GSFGLWSNTTGDYNSAVGQSALALNTTGVSNVAVGQAALYANTTGYGNNAVGVRSLQANTTGFSNAALGERSLQANTTGALNTALGDYSLANNTSGDRN
-1000 TAVGD
+1000 TAVGA
-1005 SSLYFNTTG
+1005 
-1014 EKNAALGDNS
+1014 AAL
-1024 LRSNTTGFRNVA
+1024 L
-1036 IGQSSLRGNTTGS
+1036 GNTTGQY
-1049 RNVAL
+1049 NTAL
-1054 GDDAGYAN
+1054 GRYAGYATF
-1062 SAFDNTNANI
+1062 SDSTTNANTT
-1072 SGSNNTFLGANAM
+1072 GSLNTFLGAYAM
-1085 PGTAAQLSYATALG
+1085 PGTAVQLTHA
-1099 SDALVTTSN
+1099 
-1108 TIALGRITDT
+1108 
-1118 TVIGAAGAATSGLL
+1118 
-1132 LDKAFQVTGDI
+1132 
-1143 GVTGNFEIGGTF
+1143 
-1155 TAPSAIF
+1155 
-1162 AGSVTSSRLNV
+1162 
-1173 GTLDGVSSTNTIIG
+1173 
-1187 LNAIEGVQSGLGS
+1187 
-1200 NVAVGESAMR
+1200 
-1210 YNTTGAYNTAVGTYA
+1210 
-1225 LFQNSAGGGNTTLGA
+1225 
-1240 FAGAYMDSSSLVTAI
+1240 TAI
-1255 GDHAAVSADGS
+1255 GA
-1266 ESVAIGAYALNR
+1266 E
-1278 FLGLYHVSVG
+1278 
-1288 NNSLGSLTTGNAN
+1288 
-1301 TALGH
+1301 
-1306 YAMPSLA
+1306 
-1313 SGDTNIAIG
+1313 
-1322 HRSGNTITNG
+1322 
-1332 SRNILIGDLAGDGT
+1332 T
-1346 LTSNSNIALG
+1346 L
-1356 NSATIGDALSYAVT
+1356 VT
-1370 IGNDSSVST
+1370 T

-1414 SGNVFLNTGT
+1414 SGNVFLNTGDAT
-1424 AANYTQLRDLRVMS
+1424 NYTQLRDLRVMS

-1467 LVFRVGQGSSGGV
+1467 LVFRVGQGGSGGV

-1599 VGTYTLNRNTTGY
+1599 VGTYSLNRNTTGY

-1626 TGYDNTGI
+1626 TGYDNTGV
-1634 GVNALNSNTTGN
+1634 GVNALNANTTGN

-1653 NALFSNSSGAQNNA
+1653 NALFSNSSGTQNNA

-1709 NTTGYQN
+1709 NTTGHQN

-1882 GYNNSALGRNALQN
+1882 GYNNAALGRNALQN

-1910 MFGSTTGLDNT
+1910 MFGSTTGFDNT
-1921 SVGFNTLYSNTT
+1921 GVGLNSLYSNTT

-1943 ALFGNATGSYNMGV
+1943 ALFGNATGSYNMGI

-1986 VLGALGVSKDGVVSS
+1986 VLGALGAGKDGVVSS
-2001 TDDQVV
+2001 
-2007 IGATSRNDTFA
+2007 
-2018 NTKLYV
+2018 
-2024 SGVSNLNGDLQGI
+2024 
-2037 TATFSGAVT
+2037 
-2046 MGSLAAQRLDI
+2046 
-2057 ATSAGGVIN
+2057 
-2066 PNVIVGLSAM
+2066 
-2076 SLAQSGDGGNTA
+2076 
-2088 VGFESLNYN
+2088 
-2097 TLGAFN
+2097 
-2103 TALGRN
+2103 
-2109 SLRDNISASFNTA
+2109 
-2122 VGTNTMLEN
+2122 
-2131 ETGSSNTAMGAN
+2131 
-2143 ALRSNI
+2143 
-2149 SGDENTAVGVFA
+2149 
-2161 LNKNIT
+2161 
-2167 GSFNVAMG
+2167 
-2175 RTAMF
+2175 
-2180 DNVDGVYSVSLGHDS
+2180 
-2195 MRRNTSG
+2195 
-2202 IRNTAVGNRALYD
+2202 
-2215 NLTGNLN
+2215 
-2222 TALGNASDV
+2222 
-2231 LASNLNYAS
+2231 
-2240 AIGAHA
+2240 
-2246 RVASSNTLV
+2246 
-2255 LGALAGNK
+2255 
-2263 DATYSTVNDQVVIGT
+2263 VNDQVVIGT
-2278 TSRNDIIS
+2278 TSRNDTIS

-2305 GGAQISTNHSLH
+2305 GGAQVSSNQLLR
-2317 FGPDSE
+2317 FGGNQE
-2323 STDRLSIYRFNPAFD
+2323 GTDTVGIYRTNTASD
-2338 QSILRISIGDN
+2338 QSLLRIGIGDN
-2349 IKTFGEATGD
+2349 ADTFGTGTTD
-2359 ELQVGRLNPD
+2359 EFQVGRLNSD
-2369 NSFNAVFR
+2369 DSFNPVFR

-2400 RRLKTNIRAQDSGS
+2400 RRLKTNIQAQDSGS
-2414 VLSRLEQLQ
+2414 VLGRLEQLQ

-2444 EIQGLFP
+2444 EIQSLFP

-2516 SWRSDAS
+2516 SWRTDAS

-2583 KNFSESADGSLLIV
+2583 KNFSESADGSLLTV

-2640 SAVAKTVRAEQVNT
+2640 SAVANTVQAEQVNT

-2712 LYSEGNQVKVI
+2712 LYAEGNQVKVI

>member
-1 MKNNNSK
+1 MKKNNSK
-8 ISPVSFKPKPIV
+8 FSPISFKPKPIV
-20 LAVQHALPYLVALG
+20 VAVQHALPYLVALG
-34 LGAAVI
+34 LGAAVV

-92 GGVVSGYPVDMR
+92 GTLVSGYPVDMG

-130 ASTSNSSFLAGQGVA
+130 ASTSNSSFLAGQGVV

-160 METSCAYILANRRGL
+160 METSCTYILANRRGL

-196 VGTYSELTAM
+196 VGTYAELTAM

-214 LVLETNKL
+214 LVLESNKL

-247 GAIAYTTGKVTV
+247 GALAYTTGKVTV

-271 ALSGSAAT
+271 ALAGNAAT
-279 FTSSVTANSFIGN
+279 FSGSVTADSFSGN

-298 LNASNVNSGVLGAAF
+298 LNASNVSSGVLGAAF

-364 SITGTNN
+364 SIAGTNN

-392 TSTPTFAGAMFNG
+392 TSTPTFAGAFFNG

-424 YASDTGSSFYPEPNL
+424 YVSDTGSTFYAEPNL
-439 GLGSG
+439 GLGTG

-463 RMTTLGYYD
+463 RMATLGYYD

-513 AMGSQSMLSNT
+513 AMGSQAMLSNT

-529 TAIGYDAMRMN
+529 TALGYDAMRMN
-540 TTGSGNTSLGVASL
+540 TTGNGNTSIGVASL
-554 HNNTTGYRNVAL
+554 HNNTAGYRNVAL

-590 NTVGHQNAGV
+590 NTEGHQNAGV

-619 YGLYFNTT
+619 YGLYYNTT

-647 NSALG
+647 NSVLG
-652 YQANVLSGALNYAS
+652 YQADVLSGALNYAT

-691 TYSTIDDQI
+691 SYSTTDDQI
-700 VIGATA
+700 VIGSTA
-706 RDDTFPNTK
+706 RNDTFPNTK
-715 LYVEGNLNLNGDLYA
+715 LYVEGNVNLNGDLYA
-730 ANATF
+730 TNATF
-735 SGAVNFQ
+735 TGNVNFQ

-756 GDFENSDSQFIYRS
+756 GDFESSDSQFIYRS

-789 FGHPQADEFQIGRLE
+789 FGHPQADEFQIGQLSF
-804 GDQLTYTPVFRVAG
+804 DQTTYNPVFRVAG

-823 ASGTV
+823 ANGSI
-828 SATRLVLGDY
+828 SATRLLLSDSAGGVAEPNVIIGVGAMVGAA
-838 SGGVSE
+838 SGGGANTAIGINALNQNTSGFK
-844 PNIAIGAGAL
+844 NIAIGNIALFNNTLGNKNTGVGYGAL
-854 ASPASG
+854 FG
-860 LGANLAIGFYSLN
+860 
-873 SNTSGQKNV
+873 
-882 AIGNLALR
+882 
-890 HNTTGLKNTA
+890 
-900 LGYAAFYNNTT
+900 NTT
-911 GSNNTALGDGAAF
+911 GSNNTAMGDGVAY
-924 NNTSGNNNTALGQAA
+924 NLTTGDNNTALGQVALFSTTSGYKNTAVGQIA
-939 MFSNTTGY
+939 MFYNTTGFENLALGSEAMYSNTTGY
-947 LNTVV
+947 KNTAVGHRALFSNTDGIENVALGTNTLSGNTTGDYNTALGRWAGYSPYTGGAVNTVNANTTGSFNTFV
-952 GKSALYYNTTGYQN
+952 GAFTLPSVATEIQYATAIGAGATVGTSNTLVLGRVSDVTVMGSSIDDLSGNRLQVTGNARFTGNVDVGSLSVLGVPATFAFSYASDTGSTFYAEPNLGLGTGALAGRKNAGNVAVGDGVLGQMATTGYGTESGTWNTGVGYQALYTNDYGDENTALGYKSLYSNTTGYYN
-966 TALGVQALFANTTG
+966 TASGAW
-980 RDNTAV
+980 
-986 GSLSLLNNTTGISN
+986 
-1000 TAVGD
+1000 
-1005 SSLYFNTTG
+1005 SLYFNTEGSFNTANG
-1014 EKNAALGDNS
+1014 YYS
-1024 LRSNTTGFRNVA
+1024 LQANTTGDDNVA
-1036 IGQSSLRGNTTGS
+1036 VGAYSLMANTTGS
-1049 RNVAL
+1049 
-1054 GDDAGYAN
+1054 
-1062 SAFDNTNANI
+1062 
-1072 SGSNNTFLGANAM
+1072 
-1085 PGTAAQLSYATALG
+1085 
-1099 SDALVTTSN
+1099 
-1108 TIALGRITDT
+1108 
-1118 TVIGAAGAATSGLL
+1118 
-1132 LDKAFQVTGDI
+1132 
-1143 GVTGNFEIGGTF
+1143 
-1155 TAPSAIF
+1155 
-1162 AGSVTSSRLNV
+1162 
-1173 GTLDGVSSTNTIIG
+1173 
-1187 LNAIEGVQSGLGS
+1187 S
-1200 NVAVGESAMR
+1200 NVAVGQFGLGR
-1210 YNTTGAYNTAVGTYA
+1210 NTTGYYNTAMGDAALNGNTTGFYNTAIGAYAADTISTSAYVTSIGAFSMFRATASESVAVGTNTLYYSEGQYNTAVG
-1225 LFQNSAGGGNTTLGA
+1225 NSTFGELR
-1240 FAGAYMDSSSLVTAI
+1240 AGAS
-1255 GDHAAVSADGS
+1255 
-1266 ESVAIGAYALNR
+1266 
-1278 FLGLYHVSVG
+1278 
-1288 NNSLGSLTTGNAN
+1288 N

-1306 YAMPSLA
+1306 YAMPALTT
-1313 SGDTNIAIG
+1313 GNTNIAIG
-1322 HRSGNTITNG
+1322 HRSGNTITTG
-1332 SRNILIGDLAGDGT
+1332 SRNILIGDLAGNGT
-1346 LTSNSNIALG
+1346 LTSTSNIALG

-1370 IGNDSSVST
+1370 IGNDSSVTT

-1385 GRTIDNIVMGA
+1385 GRTTDTAVIGA

-1414 SGNVFLNTGT
+1414 SGNVFLNTGD

-1438 SVDDAGWD
+1438 SSNDAGWD
-1446 HLRIYTR
+1446 HLRIRSAAT
-1453 GRKTSI
+1453 TTTI
-1459 DAGGAEDG
+1459 DVGGAENG
-1467 LVFRVGQGSSGGV
+1467 LVFRVGQGGSGGV
-1480 GDQTYNTVLTL
+1480 GEQTYNTVLTL
-1491 KPDQSA
+1491 NPDQSA
-1497 VFTGRVDVQSLYVN
+1497 VFAGRVDVQSLYVN
-1511 GEQIAPVNKANIDTA
+1511 GEQVAPVNKANIDAA
-1526 LTFASTV
+1526 LTYTSTV
-1533 GAAYPQSSLA
+1533 GAAFPQSSLA
-1543 LGVNALDAD
+1543 LGLNALDAD
-1552 PRAGNIAI
+1552 PRAGNVAI

-1565 TSLSPSAIN
+1565 TSLSPSAVS
-1574 TEGIFN
+1574 TDGIFN

-1588 TLNSTG
+1588 TLNGTG
-1594 SNNTA
+1594 SYNTAIGTYTLTANTTGYNNTA
-1599 VGTYTLNRNTTGY
+1599 V
-1612 ANTAIGVYAMVNTT
+1612 GVYAMVNTT
-1626 TGYDNTGI
+1626 TGFDNTGV
-1634 GVNALNSNTTGN
+1634 GRNALNLNTTGS

-1653 NALFSNSSGAQNNA
+1653 NALYSNTTGAQNNA
-1667 LGTNSLFSNTTGY
+1667 IGANAMFSNTTGS
-1680 QNVAVGDNAL
+1680 QNVALGDNAL
-1690 YTNSAGYQNV
+1690 YTNNVGYQIV
-1700 AVGPDALYN
+1700 AIGQDALYN
-1709 NTTGYQN
+1709 NTSGHQN
-1716 IAIGYNSQR
+1716 IAIGFNSQR
-1725 NTTTGYRNTSV
+1725 NTTTGYRNTAV
-1736 GANALLNNTDGF
+1736 GVNSLLNNTDGF
-1748 QNSAFGVNAL
+1748 ENSAFGVNAL
-1758 LANTSGDYN
+1758 LGNTSGDYN
-1767 SAFGTNSMLSNTL
+1767 SAFGTNSLLTNTL
-1780 GERNVAMGFNAL
+1780 GERNVAVGFNTL
-1792 QANTT
+1792 LSNTT
-1797 GSSNVAIGVNAM
+1797 GSNNVAVGANAL
-1809 LKNTTGNENT
+1809 LKNTSGNENT

-1840 GALYNN
+1840 GALNNN
-1846 TTGYYNIAVG
+1846 TTGYYNIAMG

-1882 GYNNSALGRNALQN
+1882 GYNNAAVGRNALQN

-1910 MFGSTTGLDNT
+1910 MFGSTTGFDNT
-1921 SVGFNTLYSNTT
+1921 AVGLNALYSNTT
-1933 GNANLALGKN
+1933 GNSNVSLGMN
-1943 ALFGNATGSYNMGV
+1943 ALFGNATGSYNTGL
-1957 GTSTDVLLNNLN
+1957 GRSSDVLSNNLN

-1986 VLGALGVSKDGVVSS
+1986 VLGALGAGKDGVVSS
-2001 TDDQVV
+2001 VDDQVV
-2007 IGATSRNDTFA
+2007 IGATSRNDTIA
-2018 NTKLYV
+2018 NTV
-2024 SGVSNLNGDLQGI
+2024 
-2037 TATFSGAVT
+2037 
-2046 MGSLAAQRLDI
+2046 
-2057 ATSAGGVIN
+2057 
-2066 PNVIVGLSAM
+2066 
-2076 SLAQSGDGGNTA
+2076 
-2088 VGFESLNYN
+2088 
-2097 TLGAFN
+2097 
-2103 TALGRN
+2103 
-2109 SLRDNISASFNTA
+2109 
-2122 VGTNTMLEN
+2122 
-2131 ETGSSNTAMGAN
+2131 
-2143 ALRSNI
+2143 
-2149 SGDENTAVGVFA
+2149 
-2161 LNKNIT
+2161 
-2167 GSFNVAMG
+2167 
-2175 RTAMF
+2175 
-2180 DNVDGVYSVSLGHDS
+2180 
-2195 MRRNTSG
+2195 
-2202 IRNTAVGNRALYD
+2202 
-2215 NLTGNLN
+2215 
-2222 TALGNASDV
+2222 
-2231 LASNLNYAS
+2231 
-2240 AIGAHA
+2240 
-2246 RVASSNTLV
+2246 
-2255 LGALAGNK
+2255 
-2263 DATYSTVNDQVVIGT
+2263 
-2278 TSRNDIIS
+2278 
-2286 NTIFHVAGVS
+2286 FHVAGVS
-2296 NFSSMLYAT
+2296 NFSSKLYAT
-2305 GGAQISTNHSLH
+2305 GGAQISTGQVLSL
-2317 FGPDSE
+2317 GPDSE

-2338 QSILRISIGDN
+2338 ESIFRIAIGDN
-2349 IKTFGEATGD
+2349 VQTFGEPTAD
-2359 ELQVGRLNPD
+2359 EFQVGRLNPD
-2369 NSFNAVFR
+2369 NSYNPVFR

-2400 RRLKTNIRAQDSGS
+2400 RRLKTNIQVQDTGS

-2444 EIQGLFP
+2444 EIQNLFP

-2501 DEQINQHDTRITSLE
+2501 DDRVNQHDTRITSLE
-2516 SWRSDAS
+2516 SWRTDAG
-2523 KRMDGMQTAIDL
+2523 KRMDGMQNAIDL

-2569 NNSDLINNINSRWA
+2569 NNSDLINNINSRWT
-2583 KNFSESADGSLLIV
+2583 KNFSESADGSLLTV

-2604 SNFTAQQL
+2604 SNFTAQQV

-2635 NLKAN
+2635 NLRAN
-2640 SAVAKTVRAEQVNT
+2640 SAVANTVQAEQLNT

-2712 LYSEGNQVKVI
+2712 LYAEGNQVKVI

>member
-1 MKNNNSK
+1 MKKNK
-8 ISPVSFKPKPIV
+8 PTVSPINFKPKPIV

-34 LGAAVI
+34 LSAAVI

-92 GGVVSGYPVDMR
+92 GTVVGGYPVDMG

-214 LVLETNKL
+214 LVLESNKL

-279 FTSSVTANSFIGN
+279 FSSSITANSFVGN
-292 GAALTD
+292 GSALTD
-298 LNASNVNSGVLGAAF
+298 LNASNVSSGVLGAAF

-379 GDVVLSLPQDIAT
+379 GDVILSLPQDIAT

-424 YASDTGSSFYPEPNL
+424 YASDTGSTFYAEPNL
-439 GLGSG
+439 GLGTG
-444 ALAGRKNAGNV
+444 ALAGLKSAGNV

-463 RMTTLGYYD
+463 KMTTLGYGS

-524 TGTAN
+524 TGRSN

-540 TTGSGNTSLGVASL
+540 TTGSSNTSLGDISL

-590 NTVGHQNAGV
+590 NTEGHQNAGV

-619 YGLYFNTT
+619 YGLYYNTT
-627 GAENSSVGANSLL
+627 GAENSAVGANSLL

-706 RDDTFPNTK
+706 RNDTFPNTK
-715 LYVEGNLNLNGDLYA
+715 LYVEGNLNFNGDLYA

-924 NNTSGNNNTALGQAA
+924 NNTSGNNNTALGQVAMFSNTSGVDNTAIGQAA

-947 LNTVV
+947 LNTIV
-952 GKSALYYNTTGYQN
+952 GRSALYYNTTGYQN
-966 TALGVQALFANTTG
+966 TALGAQALLANTTG
-980 RDNTAV
+980 IHNTAV
-986 GSLSLLNNTTGISN
+986 GSFGLWSNTTGDYNSAVGQSALALNTTGVSNVAVGQAALYANTTGYGNNAVGVRSLQANTTGFSNAALGERSLQANTTGALNTALGDYSLANNTSGDRN
-1000 TAVGD
+1000 TAVGA
-1005 SSLYFNTTG
+1005 
-1014 EKNAALGDNS
+1014 AAL
-1024 LRSNTTGFRNVA
+1024 L
-1036 IGQSSLRGNTTGS
+1036 GNTTGQY
-1049 RNVAL
+1049 NTAL
-1054 GDDAGYAN
+1054 GRYAGYATF
-1062 SAFDNTNANI
+1062 SDSTTNANTT
-1072 SGSNNTFLGANAM
+1072 GSLNTFLGAYAM
-1085 PGTAAQLSYATALG
+1085 PGTAVQLTHA
-1099 SDALVTTSN
+1099 
-1108 TIALGRITDT
+1108 
-1118 TVIGAAGAATSGLL
+1118 
-1132 LDKAFQVTGDI
+1132 
-1143 GVTGNFEIGGTF
+1143 
-1155 TAPSAIF
+1155 
-1162 AGSVTSSRLNV
+1162 
-1173 GTLDGVSSTNTIIG
+1173 
-1187 LNAIEGVQSGLGS
+1187 
-1200 NVAVGESAMR
+1200 
-1210 YNTTGAYNTAVGTYA
+1210 
-1225 LFQNSAGGGNTTLGA
+1225 
-1240 FAGAYMDSSSLVTAI
+1240 TAI
-1255 GDHAAVSADGS
+1255 GA
-1266 ESVAIGAYALNR
+1266 E
-1278 FLGLYHVSVG
+1278 
-1288 NNSLGSLTTGNAN
+1288 
-1301 TALGH
+1301 
-1306 YAMPSLA
+1306 
-1313 SGDTNIAIG
+1313 
-1322 HRSGNTITNG
+1322 
-1332 SRNILIGDLAGDGT
+1332 T
-1346 LTSNSNIALG
+1346 L
-1356 NSATIGDALSYAVT
+1356 VT
-1370 IGNDSSVST
+1370 T

-1467 LVFRVGQGSSGGV
+1467 LVFRVGQGNSGGV

-1491 KPDQSA
+1491 KADQSA

-1511 GEQIAPVNKANIDTA
+1511 GEQIGPVNKANIDTA

-1599 VGTYTLNRNTTGY
+1599 VGTYSLNRNTTGY

-1626 TGYDNTGI
+1626 TGFDNTGV
-1634 GVNALNSNTTGN
+1634 GVNALNANTTGN
-1646 RNNALGV
+1646 RNNAVGV
-1653 NALFSNSSGAQNNA
+1653 NALISNSSGAQNNA

-1680 QNVAVGDNAL
+1680 QNVAVGDNAM

-1709 NTTGYQN
+1709 NTAGYQN

-1725 NTTTGYRNTSV
+1725 NTTTGYRNTAV

-1748 QNSAFGVNAL
+1748 QNSALGVNAL

-1780 GERNVAMGFNAL
+1780 GDRNVAMGFNAL

-1797 GSSNVAIGVNAM
+1797 GSSNVAVGVNAM
-1809 LKNTTGNENT
+1809 LKNTTGKENT

-1943 ALFGNATGSYNMGV
+1943 ALFGNATGSYNMGI

-1986 VLGALGVSKDGVVSS
+1986 VLGALGVGKDGVVSS
-2001 TDDQVV
+2001 IDDQVV
-2007 IGATSRNDTFA
+2007 IGASSRNDT
-2018 NTKLYV
+2018 
-2024 SGVSNLNGDLQGI
+2024 
-2037 TATFSGAVT
+2037 
-2046 MGSLAAQRLDI
+2046 
-2057 ATSAGGVIN
+2057 
-2066 PNVIVGLSAM
+2066 
-2076 SLAQSGDGGNTA
+2076 
-2088 VGFESLNYN
+2088 
-2097 TLGAFN
+2097 
-2103 TALGRN
+2103 
-2109 SLRDNISASFNTA
+2109 
-2122 VGTNTMLEN
+2122 
-2131 ETGSSNTAMGAN
+2131 
-2143 ALRSNI
+2143 
-2149 SGDENTAVGVFA
+2149 
-2161 LNKNIT
+2161 
-2167 GSFNVAMG
+2167 
-2175 RTAMF
+2175 
-2180 DNVDGVYSVSLGHDS
+2180 
-2195 MRRNTSG
+2195 
-2202 IRNTAVGNRALYD
+2202 
-2215 NLTGNLN
+2215 
-2222 TALGNASDV
+2222 
-2231 LASNLNYAS
+2231 
-2240 AIGAHA
+2240 
-2246 RVASSNTLV
+2246 
-2255 LGALAGNK
+2255 
-2263 DATYSTVNDQVVIGT
+2263 
-2278 TSRNDIIS
+2278 IS

-2305 GGAQISTNHSLH
+2305 GGAQVSSNQLLR
-2317 FGPDSE
+2317 FGGNQE
-2323 STDRLSIYRFNPAFD
+2323 GTDTVGIYRTNTASD
-2338 QSILRISIGDN
+2338 QSLLRIGIGDN
-2349 IKTFGEATGD
+2349 ADTFGTGTTD
-2359 ELQVGRLNPD
+2359 EFQVGRLNPD
-2369 NSFNAVFR
+2369 NSFNPVFR

-2400 RRLKTNIRAQDSGS
+2400 RRLKTNVQAQDSGS

-2444 EIQGLFP
+2444 EIQSLFP

-2481 KQVKVLDKTVADQ
+2481 KQVKVLDKAVADQ

-2501 DEQINQHDTRITSLE
+2501 DDRINQHDTRITSLE
-2516 SWRSDAS
+2516 SWRTDAS

-2583 KNFSESADGSLLIV
+2583 KNFSESADGSLLTV

-2640 SAVAKTVRAEQVNT
+2640 SAVANTVQAEQVNT

-2712 LYSEGNQVKVI
+2712 LYAEGNQVKVI

>member
-1 MKNNNSK
+1 MKKNNFK
-8 ISPVSFKPKPIV
+8 VSPISFKPKPIV
-20 LAVQHALPYLVALG
+20 VAVQHALPYLVALG
-34 LGAAVI
+34 LGAAVV

-92 GGVVSGYPVDMR
+92 GALVGGYPVDMG

-130 ASTSNSSFLAGQGVA
+130 ASTSNSSFLAGQGVV

-160 METSCAYILANRRGL
+160 METSCTYILANRRGL

-196 VGTYSELTAM
+196 VGTYAELTAM

-214 LVLETNKL
+214 LVLESNKL

-247 GAIAYTTGKVTV
+247 GALAYTTGKVTV

-271 ALSGSAAT
+271 ALAGNAAT
-279 FTSSVTANSFIGN
+279 FSGSVTADSFSGN

-298 LNASNVNSGVLGAAF
+298 LNASNVSSGVLGAAF

-364 SITGTNN
+364 SIAGTNN

-392 TSTPTFAGAMFNG
+392 TSTPTFAGAFFNG

-424 YASDTGSSFYPEPNL
+424 YASDTGSTFYAEPNL
-439 GLGSG
+439 GLGTG

-463 RMTTLGYYD
+463 RMATLGYYD

-513 AMGSQSMLSNT
+513 AMGSQAMLSNT

-529 TAIGYDAMRMN
+529 TALGYDAMRMN
-540 TTGSGNTSLGVASL
+540 TTGNGNTSIGVASL
-554 HNNTTGYRNVAL
+554 HNNTAGYRNVAL

-590 NTVGHQNAGV
+590 NTEGHQNAGV

-619 YGLYFNTT
+619 YGLYYNTT

-647 NSALG
+647 NSVLG
-652 YQANVLSGALNYAS
+652 YQADVLSGALNYAT

-691 TYSTIDDQI
+691 SYSTTDDQI
-700 VIGATA
+700 VIGSTA
-706 RDDTFPNTK
+706 RNDTFLNTK
-715 LYVEGNLNLNGDLYA
+715 LYVEGNVNLNGDLYA

-756 GDFENSDSQFIYRS
+756 GDFESSDSQFIYRS

-789 FGHPQADEFQIGRLE
+789 FGHPQADEFQIGQLSF
-804 GDQLTYTPVFRVAG
+804 DQTTYNPVFRVAG

-823 ASGTV
+823 ANGSI
-828 SATRLVLGDY
+828 SATRLLLSDSAGGVAEPNVIIGVGAMVGAA
-838 SGGVSE
+838 SGGGANTAIGINALNQNTSGFK
-844 PNIAIGAGAL
+844 NIAIGNIALFNNTLGNKNTGVGYGAL
-854 ASPASG
+854 FG
-860 LGANLAIGFYSLN
+860 
-873 SNTSGQKNV
+873 
-882 AIGNLALR
+882 
-890 HNTTGLKNTA
+890 
-900 LGYAAFYNNTT
+900 NTT
-911 GSNNTALGDGAAF
+911 GSNNTAMGDGVAY
-924 NNTSGNNNTALGQAA
+924 NLTTGDNNTALGQVALFSTTSGYKNTAVGQIA
-939 MFSNTTGY
+939 MFYNTTGFENVALGSEAMYSNTTGY
-947 LNTVV
+947 KNTAVGHRALFSNTDGIENVALGTNTLSGNTTGDYNTALGRWAGYSPYTGGAVNTVNANTTGSFNTFV
-952 GKSALYYNTTGYQN
+952 GAFTLPSVATEIQYATAIGAGATVGTSNTLVLGRVGDVTVMGSNIDDLSGNRLQVTGNARFTGNVDVGSLSVLGVPATFAFSYASDTGSTFYAEPNLGLGTGALAGRKNAGNVAVGDGVLGQMATTGYGAESGTWNTGVGYQALYTNDYGNENTALGYKSLYSNTTGYYN
-966 TALGVQALFANTTG
+966 TASGAW
-980 RDNTAV
+980 
-986 GSLSLLNNTTGISN
+986 
-1000 TAVGD
+1000 
-1005 SSLYFNTTG
+1005 SLYFNTEGSFNTANG
-1014 EKNAALGDNS
+1014 YYS
-1024 LRSNTTGFRNVA
+1024 LQANTTGDDNVA
-1036 IGQSSLRGNTTGS
+1036 VGAYALMANTTGS
-1049 RNVAL
+1049 
-1054 GDDAGYAN
+1054 
-1062 SAFDNTNANI
+1062 
-1072 SGSNNTFLGANAM
+1072 
-1085 PGTAAQLSYATALG
+1085 
-1099 SDALVTTSN
+1099 
-1108 TIALGRITDT
+1108 
-1118 TVIGAAGAATSGLL
+1118 
-1132 LDKAFQVTGDI
+1132 
-1143 GVTGNFEIGGTF
+1143 
-1155 TAPSAIF
+1155 
-1162 AGSVTSSRLNV
+1162 
-1173 GTLDGVSSTNTIIG
+1173 
-1187 LNAIEGVQSGLGS
+1187 S
-1200 NVAVGESAMR
+1200 NVAVGQFGLGR
-1210 YNTTGAYNTAVGTYA
+1210 NTTGYYNTAMGDAALNGNTTGFYNTAIGAYAADTISTSAYVTSIGAFSMFRATASESVAVGTNTLYYSEGQYNTAVG
-1225 LFQNSAGGGNTTLGA
+1225 NSTFGELR
-1240 FAGAYMDSSSLVTAI
+1240 AGAS
-1255 GDHAAVSADGS
+1255 
-1266 ESVAIGAYALNR
+1266 
-1278 FLGLYHVSVG
+1278 
-1288 NNSLGSLTTGNAN
+1288 N

-1306 YAMPSLA
+1306 YAMPALTT
-1313 SGDTNIAIG
+1313 GNTNIAIG
-1322 HRSGNTITNG
+1322 HRSGNTITTG
-1332 SRNILIGDLAGDGT
+1332 SRNILIGDLAGNGT
-1346 LTSNSNIALG
+1346 LISTSNIALG

-1370 IGNDSSVST
+1370 IGNDSSVTT

-1385 GRTIDNIVMGA
+1385 GRTTDTAVIGA

-1414 SGNVFLNTGT
+1414 SGNVFLNTGD

-1438 SVDDAGWD
+1438 SSNDAGWD
-1446 HLRIYTR
+1446 HLRIRSAAT
-1453 GRKTSI
+1453 TTTI
-1459 DAGGAEDG
+1459 DVGGAENG
-1467 LVFRVGQGSSGGV
+1467 LVFRVGQGGSGGV
-1480 GDQTYNTVLTL
+1480 GEQTYNTVLTL
-1491 KPDQSA
+1491 NPDQSA
-1497 VFTGRVDVQSLYVN
+1497 VFAGRVDVQSLYVN
-1511 GEQIAPVNKANIDTA
+1511 GEQVAPVNKANIDAA
-1526 LTFASTV
+1526 LTYTSTV
-1533 GAAYPQSSLA
+1533 GAAFPQSSLA
-1543 LGVNALDAD
+1543 LGLNALDAD
-1552 PRAGNIAI
+1552 PRAGNVAI

-1565 TSLSPSAIN
+1565 TSLSPSAVS
-1574 TEGIFN
+1574 TDGIFN

-1588 TLNSTG
+1588 TLNGTG
-1594 SNNTA
+1594 SYNTAIGTYTLTANTTGYNNTA
-1599 VGTYTLNRNTTGY
+1599 V
-1612 ANTAIGVYAMVNTT
+1612 GVYAMVNTT
-1626 TGYDNTGI
+1626 TGFDNTGV
-1634 GVNALNSNTTGN
+1634 GRNALNLNTTGS

-1653 NALFSNSSGAQNNA
+1653 NALYSNTTGAQNNVIGA
-1667 LGTNSLFSNTTGY
+1667 NAMFSNTTGY
-1680 QNVAVGDNAL
+1680 QNVALGDNAL
-1690 YTNSAGYQNV
+1690 YTNSVGYQIV
-1700 AVGPDALYN
+1700 AIGQDALYN
-1709 NTTGYQN
+1709 NTSGHQN
-1716 IAIGYNSQR
+1716 IAIGFNSQR
-1725 NTTTGYRNTSV
+1725 NTTTGYRNTAV
-1736 GANALLNNTDGF
+1736 GVNSLLNNTDGF
-1748 QNSAFGVNAL
+1748 ENSAFGVNAL
-1758 LANTSGDYN
+1758 LGNTSGDYN
-1767 SAFGTNSMLSNTL
+1767 SAFGTNSLLTNTL
-1780 GERNVAMGFNAL
+1780 GERNVAVGFNTL
-1792 QANTT
+1792 LSNTT
-1797 GSSNVAIGVNAM
+1797 GSNNVAVGANAL
-1809 LKNTTGNENT
+1809 LKNTSGNENT

-1840 GALYNN
+1840 GALNNN
-1846 TTGYYNIAVG
+1846 TTGYYNIAMG

-1882 GYNNSALGRNALQN
+1882 GYNNAAVGRNALQN

-1910 MFGSTTGLDNT
+1910 MFGSTTGFDNT
-1921 SVGFNTLYSNTT
+1921 AVGLNALYSNTT
-1933 GNANLALGKN
+1933 GNSNVSLGMN
-1943 ALFGNATGSYNMGV
+1943 ALFGNATGSYNTGL
-1957 GTSTDVLLNNLN
+1957 GRSSDVLSNNLN

-1986 VLGALGVSKDGVVSS
+1986 VLGALGAGKDGVVSS
-2001 TDDQVV
+2001 VDDQVV
-2007 IGATSRNDTFA
+2007 IGATSRNDTIA
-2018 NTKLYV
+2018 NTV
-2024 SGVSNLNGDLQGI
+2024 
-2037 TATFSGAVT
+2037 
-2046 MGSLAAQRLDI
+2046 
-2057 ATSAGGVIN
+2057 
-2066 PNVIVGLSAM
+2066 
-2076 SLAQSGDGGNTA
+2076 
-2088 VGFESLNYN
+2088 
-2097 TLGAFN
+2097 
-2103 TALGRN
+2103 
-2109 SLRDNISASFNTA
+2109 
-2122 VGTNTMLEN
+2122 
-2131 ETGSSNTAMGAN
+2131 
-2143 ALRSNI
+2143 
-2149 SGDENTAVGVFA
+2149 
-2161 LNKNIT
+2161 
-2167 GSFNVAMG
+2167 
-2175 RTAMF
+2175 
-2180 DNVDGVYSVSLGHDS
+2180 
-2195 MRRNTSG
+2195 
-2202 IRNTAVGNRALYD
+2202 
-2215 NLTGNLN
+2215 
-2222 TALGNASDV
+2222 
-2231 LASNLNYAS
+2231 
-2240 AIGAHA
+2240 
-2246 RVASSNTLV
+2246 
-2255 LGALAGNK
+2255 
-2263 DATYSTVNDQVVIGT
+2263 
-2278 TSRNDIIS
+2278 
-2286 NTIFHVAGVS
+2286 FHVAGVS
-2296 NFSSMLYAT
+2296 NFSSKLYAT
-2305 GGAQISTNHSLH
+2305 GGAQISTGQVLSL
-2317 FGPDSE
+2317 GPDSE

-2338 QSILRISIGDN
+2338 ESIFRIAIGDN
-2349 IKTFGEATGD
+2349 VQTFGEPTAD
-2359 ELQVGRLNPD
+2359 EFQVGRLNPD
-2369 NSFNAVFR
+2369 NSYNPVFR

-2400 RRLKTNIRAQDSGS
+2400 RRLKTNIQVQDTGS

-2444 EIQGLFP
+2444 EIQNLFP

-2501 DEQINQHDTRITSLE
+2501 DDRVNQHDTRITSLE
-2516 SWRSDAS
+2516 SWRTDAG
-2523 KRMDGMQTAIDL
+2523 KRMDGMQNAIDL

-2561 FTLDGQVK
+2561 FTLDGRVK
-2569 NNSDLINNINSRWA
+2569 NNSDLINNINSRWT
-2583 KNFSESADGSLLIV
+2583 KNFSESADGSLLTV

-2604 SNFTAQQL
+2604 SNFTAQQV

-2635 NLKAN
+2635 NLRAN
-2640 SAVAKTVRAEQVNT
+2640 SAVANTVQAEQLNT

-2712 LYSEGNQVKVI
+2712 LYAEGNQVKVI

>member
-1 MKNNNSK
+1 MKKNKPKVSH
-8 ISPVSFKPKPIV
+8 VSFKPKPIV
-20 LAVQHALPYLVALG
+20 LAVKHALPYLVALG
-34 LGAAVI
+34 LGAAAI

-196 VGTYSELTAM
+196 VGTYAELTSM

-228 AWQPVD
+228 GWQPVD
-234 ASKFNDDSAANGA
+234 ASKFNDDSAVNGA

-271 ALSGSAAT
+271 TLSGSAAT
-279 FTSSVTANSFIGN
+279 FTSSVTANSFVGN

-298 LNASNVNSGVLGAAF
+298 LNASNVNSGLLGAAF

-590 NTVGHQNAGV
+590 NTEGHQNAGV

-706 RDDTFPNTK
+706 RNDTFPNTK

-823 ASGTV
+823 ASGTI
-828 SATRLVLGDY
+828 SATRLLLSDSAGGVDEPNVIIGVGAMAGAA
-838 SGGVSE
+838 SGGGA
-844 PNIAIGAGAL
+844 NTAIGINAL
-854 ASPASG
+854 
-860 LGANLAIGFYSLN
+860 NQ
-873 SNTSGQKNV
+873 NTSGFKNIAV
-882 AIGNLALR
+882 GNIALFN
-890 HNTTGLKNTA
+890 NTVGNKNTGVGYGA
-900 LGYAAFYNNTT
+900 LFGNTT
-911 GSNNTALGDGAAF
+911 GSNNTAVGDGVAYSM
-924 NNTSGNNNTALGQAA
+924 TTGDKNTALGQIA
-939 MFSNTTGY
+939 MFSNTSGEENTAIGQAAMYSNITGY
-947 LNTVV
+947 MNTVV
-952 GKSALYYNTTGYQN
+952 GQAALFYNTVGYQN
-966 TALGVQALFANTTG
+966 TAIGAQALFANTTG
-980 RDNTAV
+980 RDNTAI

-1266 ESVAIGAYALNR
+1266 ESVAIGAYALSQ

-1322 HRSGNTITNG
+1322 HRSGNTITTG

-1346 LTSNSNIALG
+1346 LTSNNNIALG

-1370 IGNDSSVST
+1370 IGNDSSVTT

-1414 SGNVFLNTGT
+1414 SGNVFLNTGDAT
-1424 AANYTQLRDLRVMS
+1424 NYTQLRDLRVMS

-1467 LVFRVGQGSSGGV
+1467 LVFRVGQGGSGGV

-1560 GEGVL
+1560 GDGVL

-1626 TGYDNTGI
+1626 TGHDNTGI

-1690 YTNSAGYQNV
+1690 YTNSVGYQNV

-1725 NTTTGYRNTSV
+1725 NTTTGYRNTAV

-1758 LANTSGDYN
+1758 LANTGGDLN
-1767 SAFGTNSMLSNTL
+1767 SAMGVNAMLSNTL
-1780 GERNVAMGFNAL
+1780 GERNVAMGFNTL

-1840 GALYNN
+1840 GALNNN

-1882 GYNNSALGRNALQN
+1882 GYNNAALGRNTLQN
-1896 NTTGLNNTALGTFS
+1896 NTTGLNNTALGTYS
-1910 MFGSTTGLDNT
+1910 MFGSTTGFDNT
-1921 SVGFNTLYSNTT
+1921 AVGLNSLYSNTT
-1933 GNANLALGKN
+1933 GNSNVSLGMN
-1943 ALFGNATGSYNMGV
+1943 ALFGNATGSYNMGL
-1957 GTSTDVLLNNLN
+1957 GRSSDVLLNNLN

-1986 VLGALGVSKDGVVSS
+1986 VLGALGAGKDGVVSS
-2001 TDDQVV
+2001 
-2007 IGATSRNDTFA
+2007 
-2018 NTKLYV
+2018 
-2024 SGVSNLNGDLQGI
+2024 
-2037 TATFSGAVT
+2037 
-2046 MGSLAAQRLDI
+2046 
-2057 ATSAGGVIN
+2057 
-2066 PNVIVGLSAM
+2066 
-2076 SLAQSGDGGNTA
+2076 
-2088 VGFESLNYN
+2088 
-2097 TLGAFN
+2097 
-2103 TALGRN
+2103 
-2109 SLRDNISASFNTA
+2109 
-2122 VGTNTMLEN
+2122 
-2131 ETGSSNTAMGAN
+2131 
-2143 ALRSNI
+2143 
-2149 SGDENTAVGVFA
+2149 
-2161 LNKNIT
+2161 
-2167 GSFNVAMG
+2167 
-2175 RTAMF
+2175 
-2180 DNVDGVYSVSLGHDS
+2180 
-2195 MRRNTSG
+2195 
-2202 IRNTAVGNRALYD
+2202 
-2215 NLTGNLN
+2215 
-2222 TALGNASDV
+2222 
-2231 LASNLNYAS
+2231 
-2240 AIGAHA
+2240 
-2246 RVASSNTLV
+2246 
-2255 LGALAGNK
+2255 
-2263 DATYSTVNDQVVIGT
+2263 VNDQVVIGT
-2278 TSRNDIIS
+2278 TSRNDTIS
-2286 NTIFHVAGVS
+2286 DTIFHVAGVS
-2296 NFSSMLYAT
+2296 NFSSTLYAT

-2516 SWRSDAS
+2516 SWRTDAS

-2583 KNFSESADGSLLIV
+2583 KNFSESADGSLLTV

-2640 SAVAKTVRAEQVNT
+2640 SAVANTVRAEQVNT

-2712 LYSEGNQVKVI
+2712 LYAEGNQVKVI

>member
-1 MKNNNSK
+1 MKKNKSK
-8 ISPVSFKPKPIV
+8 VNPVSFKPKPIV
-20 LAVQHALPYLVALG
+20 LAVQHALPYLVVLSLG
-34 LGAAVI
+34 VAAM
-40 SPAVG
+40 SPAAG

-92 GGVVSGYPVDMR
+92 GTVVGGYPVDMG

-424 YASDTGSSFYPEPNL
+424 YASDTGSTFYAEPNL
-439 GLGSG
+439 GLGTG
-444 ALAGRKNAGNV
+444 ALAGLKSAGNV

-463 RMTTLGYYD
+463 RMATLGYGS

-503 YSNTTGYYNT
+503 YANTTGYYNT

-524 TGTAN
+524 TGASN

-540 TTGSGNTSLGVASL
+540 TTGSGNTSLGVESL
-554 HNNTTGYRNVAL
+554 HSNTTGYGNVAL
-566 GRGAMYY
+566 GRGTMYF

-585 AALHY
+585 SALYSNTGGYENAA
-590 NTVGHQNAGV
+590 VGE
-600 GQASIYLN
+600 ASIHMN

-619 YGLYFNTT
+619 YGLYYNTT

-640 GNVSGNR
+640 GNTTGNR

-652 YQANVLSGALNYAS
+652 YRANVLSGALNYAS
-666 AIGADSRVGTSDTVV
+666 ALGADARVGTSDTVV

-700 VIGATA
+700 VIGSTA
-706 RDDTFPNTK
+706 RNDTFPNTK
-715 LYVEGNLNLNGDLYA
+715 LYVEGNVNLNGDLYA

-735 SGAVNFQ
+735 SGAGNFQ
-742 GGVLVPTDQKLRFG
+742 GGVLIPTDQKLRFG
-756 GDFENSDSQFIYRS
+756 GDYESTDSQFIYRA
-770 NLADDQTV
+770 NLANDRTV
-778 MRVVIGDNPNT
+778 MRVVIGDNSHP
-789 FGHPQADEFQIGRLE
+789 FGHPEADEFQVGRLE
-804 GDQLTYTPVFRVAG
+804 GDQITYVPLFRVAG

-828 SATRLVLGDY
+828 NATRLLLSDS
-838 SGGVSE
+838 SGGVVE
-844 PNIAIGAGAL
+844 PNVIIGVGAMAGVASGGGANTAIGINAL
-854 ASPASG
+854 
-860 LGANLAIGFYSLN
+860 NQ
-873 SNTSGQKNV
+873 NTSGFKNV
-882 AIGNLALR
+882 AVGNIALFN
-890 HNTTGLKNTA
+890 NTVGSKNTGLGFGA
-900 LGYAAFYNNTT
+900 LHGNTT
-911 GSNNTALGDGAAF
+911 GSNNTAVGDGVAF
-924 NNTSGNNNTALGQAA
+924 SMTTGDNNTALGQIA
-939 MFSNTTGY
+939 MFSNTSGEENTAIGQAAMYSNTTGY
-947 LNTVV
+947 MNTVV
-952 GKSALYYNTTGYQN
+952 GQAALYYNTTGYQN
-966 TALGVQALFANTTG
+966 TAIGAQALFSNSTG
-980 RDNTAV
+980 RDNTAI
-986 GSLSLLNNTTGISN
+986 GTLSLLSNTTGISN

-1014 EKNAALGDNS
+1014 EKNAALGDDS

-1062 SAFDNTNANI
+1062 SAFATTNANI
-1072 SGSNNTFLGANAM
+1072 SGSNNTFLGANAV
-1085 PGTAAQLSYATALG
+1085 PGVATQLNYATALG
-1099 SDALVTTSN
+1099 SDALITTSN
-1108 TIALGRITDT
+1108 TIVLGRTIDNI
-1118 TVIGAAGAATSGLL
+1118 VIGATGTATSGVL
-1132 LDKAFQVTGDI
+1132 LDKKLQVTGDI
-1143 GVTGNFEIGGTF
+1143 GATGNFEIGGTL
-1155 TAPSAIF
+1155 TAPSATF
-1162 AGSVTSSRLNV
+1162 SGAVGASRIDV
-1173 GTLDGVSSTNTIIG
+1173 GTADGVVFMNTIVG
-1187 LNAIEGVQSGLGS
+1187 VNALAGAQSGNGANVALGINALRNNTS
-1200 NVAVGESAMR
+1200 GAYNVALGTDAMLYNSTGEYNVAVGRTALRDSTTGAFNTAMGDAALQL
-1210 YNTTGAYNTAVGTYA
+1210 NTTGYSNTALGQAAMVSNTTGFGNTSLGVRSLQANTTGILNVALGNYALGNNTGGDRNTAVGSDA
-1225 LFQNSAGGGNTTLGA
+1225 LRGNTTGQ
-1240 FAGAYMDSSSLVTAI
+1240 Y
-1255 GDHAAVSADGS
+1255 
-1266 ESVAIGAYALNR
+1266 
-1278 FLGLYHVSVG
+1278 
-1288 NNSLGSLTTGNAN
+1288 N
-1301 TALGH
+1301 TALGRYAGYADFVDNTSNANTTGSLNTFLGA
-1306 YAMPSLA
+1306 YAMPGTATQLGHA
-1313 SGDTNIAIG
+1313 TAIG
-1322 HRSGNTITNG
+1322 AEALIT
-1332 SRNILIGDLAGDGT
+1332 
-1346 LTSNSNIALG
+1346 
-1356 NSATIGDALSYAVT
+1356 
-1370 IGNDSSVST
+1370 T

-1385 GRTIDNIVMGA
+1385 GRTVDNIVMGA

-1414 SGNVFLNTGT
+1414 SGNVLLNTDN

-1467 LVFRVGQGSSGGV
+1467 LVFRVGQGGSGGV

-1599 VGTYTLNRNTTGY
+1599 VGTYSLNRNTTGY

-1626 TGYDNTGI
+1626 IGFDNTGV
-1634 GVNALNSNTTGN
+1634 GVNTLNSNTTGN
-1646 RNNALGV
+1646 RNNAIGV
-1653 NALFSNSSGAQNNA
+1653 NALFSNSSGEKNNA

-1690 YTNSAGYQNV
+1690 YTNSSGYQNV

-1716 IAIGYNSQR
+1716 IAIGYNAQR
-1725 NTTTGYRNTSV
+1725 NTASGYRNTAV

-1758 LANTSGDYN
+1758 LANTGGDLN
-1767 SAFGTNSMLSNTL
+1767 SAVGVNAMLSNTL
-1780 GERNVAMGFNAL
+1780 GERNVAMGFNTL

-1826 FENTTGHSNAAVGR
+1826 FENTTGHSNAAMGR

-1910 MFGSTTGLDNT
+1910 MFGSTTGFDNT
-1921 SVGFNTLYSNTT
+1921 SVGFNSLYSNTT

-1986 VLGALGVSKDGVVSS
+1986 VLGALGAGKDGVVSS
-2001 TDDQVV
+2001 
-2007 IGATSRNDTFA
+2007 
-2018 NTKLYV
+2018 
-2024 SGVSNLNGDLQGI
+2024 
-2037 TATFSGAVT
+2037 
-2046 MGSLAAQRLDI
+2046 
-2057 ATSAGGVIN
+2057 
-2066 PNVIVGLSAM
+2066 
-2076 SLAQSGDGGNTA
+2076 
-2088 VGFESLNYN
+2088 
-2097 TLGAFN
+2097 
-2103 TALGRN
+2103 
-2109 SLRDNISASFNTA
+2109 
-2122 VGTNTMLEN
+2122 
-2131 ETGSSNTAMGAN
+2131 
-2143 ALRSNI
+2143 
-2149 SGDENTAVGVFA
+2149 
-2161 LNKNIT
+2161 
-2167 GSFNVAMG
+2167 
-2175 RTAMF
+2175 
-2180 DNVDGVYSVSLGHDS
+2180 
-2195 MRRNTSG
+2195 
-2202 IRNTAVGNRALYD
+2202 
-2215 NLTGNLN
+2215 
-2222 TALGNASDV
+2222 
-2231 LASNLNYAS
+2231 
-2240 AIGAHA
+2240 
-2246 RVASSNTLV
+2246 
-2255 LGALAGNK
+2255 
-2263 DATYSTVNDQVVIGT
+2263 VNDQVVIGT
-2278 TSRNDIIS
+2278 TSRNDTIS

-2305 GGAQISTNHSLH
+2305 GGAQVSSNQLLR
-2317 FGPDSE
+2317 FGGNQE
-2323 STDRLSIYRFNPAFD
+2323 GTDTVGIYRTNTASD
-2338 QSILRISIGDN
+2338 QSLLRIGIGDN
-2349 IKTFGEATGD
+2349 ANTFGTGTTD
-2359 ELQVGRLNPD
+2359 EFQVGRLNSD
-2369 NSFNAVFR
+2369 DSFNPVFR

-2400 RRLKTNIRAQDSGS
+2400 RRLKTNIQAQDSGS
-2414 VLSRLEQLQ
+2414 VLGRLEQLQ

-2444 EIQGLFP
+2444 EIQSLFP

-2516 SWRSDAS
+2516 SWRTDAS

-2583 KNFSESADGSLLIV
+2583 KNFSESADGSLLTV

-2640 SAVAKTVRAEQVNT
+2640 SAVANTVQAEQVNT

-2712 LYSEGNQVKVI
+2712 LYAEGNQVKVI

>member
-1 MKNNNSK
+1 MKKNNSK
-8 ISPVSFKPKPIV
+8 VSPISFKPKPIV
-20 LAVQHALPYLVALG
+20 VAVQHALPYLVALG
-34 LGAAVI
+34 LGAAVV

-92 GGVVSGYPVDMR
+92 GALVSGYPVDMG

-130 ASTSNSSFLAGQGVA
+130 ASTSNSSFLAGQGVV

-160 METSCAYILANRRGL
+160 METSCTYILANRRGL

-196 VGTYSELTAM
+196 VGTYAELTAM

-214 LVLETNKL
+214 LVLESNKL

-247 GAIAYTTGKVTV
+247 GALAYTTGKVTV

-271 ALSGSAAT
+271 ALAGNAAT
-279 FTSSVTANSFIGN
+279 FSGSVTADSFSGN

-298 LNASNVNSGVLGAAF
+298 LNASNVSSGVLGAAF

-364 SITGTNN
+364 SIAGTNN

-392 TSTPTFAGAMFNG
+392 TSTPTFAGAFFNG

-424 YASDTGSSFYPEPNL
+424 YASDTGSTFYAEPNL
-439 GLGSG
+439 GLGTG

-463 RMTTLGYYD
+463 RMATLGYYD

-513 AMGSQSMLSNT
+513 AMGSQAMLSNT

-529 TAIGYDAMRMN
+529 TALGYDAMRMN
-540 TTGSGNTSLGVASL
+540 TTGNGNTSIGVASL
-554 HNNTTGYRNVAL
+554 HNNTAGYRNVAL

-590 NTVGHQNAGV
+590 NTEGHQNAGV

-619 YGLYFNTT
+619 YGLYYNTT

-647 NSALG
+647 NSVLG
-652 YQANVLSGALNYAS
+652 YQADVLSGALNYAT

-691 TYSTIDDQI
+691 SYSTTDDQI
-700 VIGATA
+700 VIGSTA
-706 RDDTFPNTK
+706 RNDTFPNTK
-715 LYVEGNLNLNGDLYA
+715 LYVEGNVNLNGDLYA

-742 GGVLVPTDQKLRFG
+742 GGVLIPTDQKLRFG
-756 GDFENSDSQFIYRS
+756 GDFESSDSQFIYRS

-789 FGHPQADEFQIGRLE
+789 FGHPQADEFQIGQLSF
-804 GDQLTYTPVFRVAG
+804 DQTTYNPVFRVAG

-823 ASGTV
+823 ANGSI
-828 SATRLVLGDY
+828 SATRLLLSDSAGGVAEPNVIIGVGAMVGAA
-838 SGGVSE
+838 SGGGANTAIGINALNQNTSGFK
-844 PNIAIGAGAL
+844 NIAIGNIALFNNTLGNKNTGVGYGAL
-854 ASPASG
+854 FG
-860 LGANLAIGFYSLN
+860 
-873 SNTSGQKNV
+873 
-882 AIGNLALR
+882 
-890 HNTTGLKNTA
+890 
-900 LGYAAFYNNTT
+900 NTT
-911 GSNNTALGDGAAF
+911 GSNNTAMGDGVAY
-924 NNTSGNNNTALGQAA
+924 NLTTGDNNTALGQVALFSTTSGYKNTAVGQIA
-939 MFSNTTGY
+939 MFYNTTGFENLALGSEAMYSNTTGY
-947 LNTVV
+947 KNTAVGHQALFSNTDGIENVALGTNTLSGNTTGDYNTALGRWAGYSPYTGGAVNTVNANTTGSFNTFV
-952 GKSALYYNTTGYQN
+952 GAFTLPSVATEIQYATAIGAGATVGTSNTLVLGRASDVTVMGSSIDDLSGNRLQVTGNARFTGNVDVGSLSVLGAPATFAFSYASDTGSTFYAEPNLGLGTGALAGRKNAGNVAVGDGVLGQMATTGYGTESGTWNTGVGYQALYTNDYGDENTALGYKSLYSNTTGYYN
-966 TALGVQALFANTTG
+966 TASGAW
-980 RDNTAV
+980 
-986 GSLSLLNNTTGISN
+986 
-1000 TAVGD
+1000 
-1005 SSLYFNTTG
+1005 SLYFNTEGSFNTANG
-1014 EKNAALGDNS
+1014 YYS
-1024 LRSNTTGFRNVA
+1024 LQANTTGDDNVA
-1036 IGQSSLRGNTTGS
+1036 VGAYSLMANTTGS
-1049 RNVAL
+1049 
-1054 GDDAGYAN
+1054 
-1062 SAFDNTNANI
+1062 
-1072 SGSNNTFLGANAM
+1072 
-1085 PGTAAQLSYATALG
+1085 
-1099 SDALVTTSN
+1099 
-1108 TIALGRITDT
+1108 
-1118 TVIGAAGAATSGLL
+1118 
-1132 LDKAFQVTGDI
+1132 
-1143 GVTGNFEIGGTF
+1143 
-1155 TAPSAIF
+1155 
-1162 AGSVTSSRLNV
+1162 
-1173 GTLDGVSSTNTIIG
+1173 
-1187 LNAIEGVQSGLGS
+1187 S
-1200 NVAVGESAMR
+1200 NVAVGQFGLGR
-1210 YNTTGAYNTAVGTYA
+1210 NTTGYYNTAMGDAALNGNTTGFYNTAIGAYAADTISTSAYVTSIGAFSMFRATASESVAVGTNTLYYSEGQYNTAVG
-1225 LFQNSAGGGNTTLGA
+1225 NSTFGELR
-1240 FAGAYMDSSSLVTAI
+1240 AGAS
-1255 GDHAAVSADGS
+1255 
-1266 ESVAIGAYALNR
+1266 
-1278 FLGLYHVSVG
+1278 
-1288 NNSLGSLTTGNAN
+1288 N

-1306 YAMPSLA
+1306 YAMPALTT
-1313 SGDTNIAIG
+1313 GNTNIAIG
-1322 HRSGNTITNG
+1322 HRSGNTITTG
-1332 SRNILIGDLAGDGT
+1332 SRNILIGDLAGNGT
-1346 LTSNSNIALG
+1346 LTSTSNIALG

-1370 IGNDSSVST
+1370 IGNDSSVTT

-1385 GRTIDNIVMGA
+1385 GRTTDTAVIGA

-1414 SGNVFLNTGT
+1414 SGNVFLNTGD

-1438 SVDDAGWD
+1438 SSNDAGWD
-1446 HLRIYTR
+1446 HLRIRSAAT
-1453 GRKTSI
+1453 TTTI
-1459 DAGGAEDG
+1459 DVGGAENG
-1467 LVFRVGQGSSGGV
+1467 LVFRVGQGGSGGV
-1480 GDQTYNTVLTL
+1480 GEQTYNTVLTL
-1491 KPDQSA
+1491 NPDQSA
-1497 VFTGRVDVQSLYVN
+1497 VFAGRVDVQSLYVN
-1511 GEQIAPVNKANIDTA
+1511 GEQVAPVNKANIDAA
-1526 LTFASTV
+1526 LTYTSTV
-1533 GAAYPQSSLA
+1533 GAAFPQSSLA
-1543 LGVNALDAD
+1543 LGLNALDAD
-1552 PRAGNIAI
+1552 PRAGNVAV

-1565 TSLSPSAIN
+1565 TSLSPSAVS
-1574 TEGIFN
+1574 TDGIFN

-1588 TLNSTG
+1588 NL
-1594 SNNTA
+1594 
-1599 VGTYTLNRNTTGY
+1599 NTTG
-1612 ANTAIGVYAMVNTT
+1612 
-1626 TGYDNTGI
+1626 
-1634 GVNALNSNTTGN
+1634 S

-1653 NALFSNSSGAQNNA
+1653 NALYSNTTGAQNNA
-1667 LGTNSLFSNTTGY
+1667 IGANAMFSNTTGY
-1680 QNVAVGDNAL
+1680 QNVALGDNAL
-1690 YTNSAGYQNV
+1690 YTNNVGYQIV
-1700 AVGPDALYN
+1700 AIGQDALYN
-1709 NTTGYQN
+1709 NTSGHQN
-1716 IAIGYNSQR
+1716 IAIGFNSQR
-1725 NTTTGYRNTSV
+1725 NTTTGYRNTAV
-1736 GANALLNNTDGF
+1736 GVNSLLNNTDGF
-1748 QNSAFGVNAL
+1748 ENSAFGVNAL
-1758 LANTSGDYN
+1758 LGNTSGDYN
-1767 SAFGTNSMLSNTL
+1767 SAFGTNSLLTNTL
-1780 GERNVAMGFNAL
+1780 GERNVAVGFNTL
-1792 QANTT
+1792 LSNTT
-1797 GSSNVAIGVNAM
+1797 GSNNVAVGANAL
-1809 LKNTTGNENT
+1809 LKNTSGNENT

-1840 GALYNN
+1840 GALNNN
-1846 TTGYYNIAVG
+1846 TTGYYNIAMG

-1882 GYNNSALGRNALQN
+1882 GYNNAAVGRNALQN

-1910 MFGSTTGLDNT
+1910 MFGSTTGFDNT
-1921 SVGFNTLYSNTT
+1921 AVGLNALYSNTT
-1933 GNANLALGKN
+1933 GNSNVSLGMN
-1943 ALFGNATGSYNMGV
+1943 ALFGNATGSYNTGL
-1957 GTSTDVLLNNLN
+1957 GRSSDVLSNNLN

-1986 VLGALGVSKDGVVSS
+1986 VLGALGAGKDGVVSS
-2001 TDDQVV
+2001 VDDQVV
-2007 IGATSRNDTFA
+2007 IGATSRNDTIA
-2018 NTKLYV
+2018 NTV
-2024 SGVSNLNGDLQGI
+2024 
-2037 TATFSGAVT
+2037 
-2046 MGSLAAQRLDI
+2046 
-2057 ATSAGGVIN
+2057 
-2066 PNVIVGLSAM
+2066 
-2076 SLAQSGDGGNTA
+2076 
-2088 VGFESLNYN
+2088 
-2097 TLGAFN
+2097 
-2103 TALGRN
+2103 
-2109 SLRDNISASFNTA
+2109 
-2122 VGTNTMLEN
+2122 
-2131 ETGSSNTAMGAN
+2131 
-2143 ALRSNI
+2143 
-2149 SGDENTAVGVFA
+2149 
-2161 LNKNIT
+2161 
-2167 GSFNVAMG
+2167 
-2175 RTAMF
+2175 
-2180 DNVDGVYSVSLGHDS
+2180 
-2195 MRRNTSG
+2195 
-2202 IRNTAVGNRALYD
+2202 
-2215 NLTGNLN
+2215 
-2222 TALGNASDV
+2222 
-2231 LASNLNYAS
+2231 
-2240 AIGAHA
+2240 
-2246 RVASSNTLV
+2246 
-2255 LGALAGNK
+2255 
-2263 DATYSTVNDQVVIGT
+2263 
-2278 TSRNDIIS
+2278 
-2286 NTIFHVAGVS
+2286 FHVAGVS
-2296 NFSSMLYAT
+2296 NFSSKLYAT
-2305 GGAQISTNHSLH
+2305 GGAQISTGQVLSL
-2317 FGPDSE
+2317 GPDSE

-2338 QSILRISIGDN
+2338 ESIFRIAIGDN
-2349 IKTFGEATGD
+2349 VQTFGEPTAD
-2359 ELQVGRLNPD
+2359 EFQVGRLNPD
-2369 NSFNAVFR
+2369 NSYNPVFR

-2400 RRLKTNIRAQDSGS
+2400 RRLKTNIQVQDTGS

-2444 EIQGLFP
+2444 EIQNLFP
-2451 EAVATRADGMMSVDY
+2451 EAVATRDDGMMSVDY

-2501 DEQINQHDTRITSLE
+2501 DDRVNQHDTRITSLE
-2516 SWRSDAS
+2516 SWRTDAG
-2523 KRMDGMQTAIDL
+2523 KRMDGMQNAIDL

-2569 NNSDLINNINSRWA
+2569 NNSDLINNINSRWT
-2583 KNFSESADGSLLIV
+2583 KNFSESADGSLLTV

-2604 SNFTAQQL
+2604 SNFTAQQV

-2635 NLKAN
+2635 NLRAN
-2640 SAVAKTVRAEQVNT
+2640 SAVANTVQAEQLNT

-2712 LYSEGNQVKVI
+2712 LYAEGNQVKVI

>member
-1 MKNNNSK
+1 MKKNNFK
-8 ISPVSFKPKPIV
+8 VSPISFKPKPIV
-20 LAVQHALPYLVALG
+20 VAVQHALPYLVALG
-34 LGAAVI
+34 LGAAVV

-92 GGVVSGYPVDMR
+92 GTLVSGYPVDMG

-130 ASTSNSSFLAGQGVA
+130 ASTSNSSFLAGQGVV

-160 METSCAYILANRRGL
+160 METSCTYILANRRGL

-196 VGTYSELTAM
+196 VGTYAELTAM

-214 LVLETNKL
+214 LVLESNKL

-247 GAIAYTTGKVTV
+247 GALAYTTGKVTV

-271 ALSGSAAT
+271 ALAGSAAT
-279 FTSSVTANSFIGN
+279 FSGSVTADSFSGN

-298 LNASNVNSGVLGAAF
+298 LNASNVSSGVLGAAF

-329 IGTGAGFALGAISA
+329 IGTGAGFALGAITA

-364 SITGTNN
+364 SIAGTNN

-392 TSTPTFAGAMFNG
+392 TSTPTFAGAFFNG

-424 YASDTGSSFYPEPNL
+424 YVSDTGSTFYAEPNL
-439 GLGSG
+439 GLGTG

-463 RMTTLGYYD
+463 RMATLGYYD

-513 AMGSQSMLSNT
+513 AMGSQAMLSNT

-529 TAIGYDAMRMN
+529 TALGYDAMRMN
-540 TTGSGNTSLGVASL
+540 TTGNGNTSIGVASL
-554 HNNTTGYRNVAL
+554 HNNTAGYRNVAL

-590 NTVGHQNAGV
+590 NTEGHQNAGV

-619 YGLYFNTT
+619 YGLYYNTT

-647 NSALG
+647 NSVLG
-652 YQANVLSGALNYAS
+652 YQADVLSGALNYAT

-691 TYSTIDDQI
+691 SYSTTDDQI
-700 VIGATA
+700 VIGSTA
-706 RDDTFPNTK
+706 RNDTFPNTK
-715 LYVEGNLNLNGDLYA
+715 LYVEGNVNLNGDLYA

-742 GGVLVPTDQKLRFG
+742 GGVLIPTDQKLRFG
-756 GDFENSDSQFIYRS
+756 GDFESSDSQFIYRS

-789 FGHPQADEFQIGRLE
+789 FGHPQADEFQIGQLSF
-804 GDQLTYTPVFRVAG
+804 DQTTYNPVFRVAG

-823 ASGTV
+823 ANGSI
-828 SATRLVLGDY
+828 SATRLLLSDSAGGVAEPNVIIGVGAMVGAA
-838 SGGVSE
+838 SGGGANTAIGINALNQNTSGFK
-844 PNIAIGAGAL
+844 NIAIGNIALFNNTLGNKNTGVGYGAL
-854 ASPASG
+854 FG
-860 LGANLAIGFYSLN
+860 
-873 SNTSGQKNV
+873 
-882 AIGNLALR
+882 
-890 HNTTGLKNTA
+890 
-900 LGYAAFYNNTT
+900 NTT
-911 GSNNTALGDGAAF
+911 GSNNTAMGDGVAY
-924 NNTSGNNNTALGQAA
+924 NLTTGDNNTALGQVALFSTTSGYKNTAVGQIA
-939 MFSNTTGY
+939 MFYNTTGFENLALGSEAMYSNTTGY
-947 LNTVV
+947 KNTAVGHQALFSNTDGIENVALGTNTLSGNTTGDYNTALGRWAGYSPYTGGAVNTVNANTTGSFNTFV
-952 GKSALYYNTTGYQN
+952 GAFTLPSVATEIQYATAIGAGATVGTSNTLVLGRVSDVTVMGSSIDDLSGNRLQVTGNARFTGNVDVGSLSVLGVPATFAFSYASDTGSTFYAEPNLGLGTGALAGRKNAGNVAVGDSVLGQMATTGYGTESGTWNTGVGYQALYTNDYGDENTALGYKSLYSNTTGYYN
-966 TALGVQALFANTTG
+966 TASGAW
-980 RDNTAV
+980 
-986 GSLSLLNNTTGISN
+986 
-1000 TAVGD
+1000 
-1005 SSLYFNTTG
+1005 SLYFNTEGSFNTANG
-1014 EKNAALGDNS
+1014 YYS
-1024 LRSNTTGFRNVA
+1024 LQANTTGDDNVA
-1036 IGQSSLRGNTTGS
+1036 VGAYSLMANTTGS
-1049 RNVAL
+1049 
-1054 GDDAGYAN
+1054 
-1062 SAFDNTNANI
+1062 
-1072 SGSNNTFLGANAM
+1072 
-1085 PGTAAQLSYATALG
+1085 
-1099 SDALVTTSN
+1099 
-1108 TIALGRITDT
+1108 
-1118 TVIGAAGAATSGLL
+1118 
-1132 LDKAFQVTGDI
+1132 
-1143 GVTGNFEIGGTF
+1143 
-1155 TAPSAIF
+1155 
-1162 AGSVTSSRLNV
+1162 
-1173 GTLDGVSSTNTIIG
+1173 
-1187 LNAIEGVQSGLGS
+1187 S
-1200 NVAVGESAMR
+1200 NVAVGQFGLGR
-1210 YNTTGAYNTAVGTYA
+1210 NTTGYYNTAMGDAALNGNTTGFYNTAIGAYAADTISTSAYVTSIGAFSMFRATASESVAVGTNTLYYSEGQYNTAVG
-1225 LFQNSAGGGNTTLGA
+1225 NSTFGELR
-1240 FAGAYMDSSSLVTAI
+1240 AGAS
-1255 GDHAAVSADGS
+1255 
-1266 ESVAIGAYALNR
+1266 
-1278 FLGLYHVSVG
+1278 
-1288 NNSLGSLTTGNAN
+1288 N

-1306 YAMPSLA
+1306 YAMPALTT
-1313 SGDTNIAIG
+1313 GNTNIAIG
-1322 HRSGNTITNG
+1322 HRSGNTITTG
-1332 SRNILIGDLAGDGT
+1332 SRNILIGDLAGNGT
-1346 LTSNSNIALG
+1346 LTSTSNIALG

-1370 IGNDSSVST
+1370 IGNDSSVTT

-1385 GRTIDNIVMGA
+1385 GRTTDTAVIGA

-1414 SGNVFLNTGT
+1414 SGNVFLNTGD

-1438 SVDDAGWD
+1438 SSNDAGWD
-1446 HLRIYTR
+1446 HLRIRSAAT
-1453 GRKTSI
+1453 TTTI
-1459 DAGGAEDG
+1459 DVGGAENG
-1467 LVFRVGQGSSGGV
+1467 LVFRVGQGGSGGV
-1480 GDQTYNTVLTL
+1480 GEQTYNTVLTL
-1491 KPDQSA
+1491 NPDQSA
-1497 VFTGRVDVQSLYVN
+1497 VFAGRVDVQSLYVN
-1511 GEQIAPVNKANIDTA
+1511 GEQVAPVNKANIDAA
-1526 LTFASTV
+1526 LTYTSTV
-1533 GAAYPQSSLA
+1533 GAAFPQSSLA
-1543 LGVNALDAD
+1543 LGLNALDAD
-1552 PRAGNIAI
+1552 PRAGNVAI

-1565 TSLSPSAIN
+1565 TSLSPSAVS
-1574 TEGIFN
+1574 TDGIFN

-1588 TLNSTG
+1588 TLNGTG
-1594 SNNTA
+1594 SYNTAIGTYTLAANTTGYNNTA
-1599 VGTYTLNRNTTGY
+1599 V
-1612 ANTAIGVYAMVNTT
+1612 GVYAMVNTT
-1626 TGYDNTGI
+1626 TGFDNTGV
-1634 GVNALNSNTTGN
+1634 GRNALNLNTTGS

-1653 NALFSNSSGAQNNA
+1653 NALYSNTTGAQNNA
-1667 LGTNSLFSNTTGY
+1667 IGANAMFSNTTGS
-1680 QNVAVGDNAL
+1680 QNVALGDNAL
-1690 YTNSAGYQNV
+1690 YTNNVGYQIV
-1700 AVGPDALYN
+1700 AIGQDALYN
-1709 NTTGYQN
+1709 NTSGHQN
-1716 IAIGYNSQR
+1716 IAIGFNSQR
-1725 NTTTGYRNTSV
+1725 NTTTGYRNTAV
-1736 GANALLNNTDGF
+1736 GVNSLLNNTDGF
-1748 QNSAFGVNAL
+1748 ENSAFGVNAL
-1758 LANTSGDYN
+1758 LGNTSGDYN
-1767 SAFGTNSMLSNTL
+1767 SAFGTNSLLTNTL
-1780 GERNVAMGFNAL
+1780 GERNVAVGFNTL
-1792 QANTT
+1792 LSNTT
-1797 GSSNVAIGVNAM
+1797 GSNNVAVGANAL
-1809 LKNTTGNENT
+1809 LKNTSGNENT

-1840 GALYNN
+1840 GALNNN
-1846 TTGYYNIAVG
+1846 TTGYYNIAMG

-1882 GYNNSALGRNALQN
+1882 GYNNAAVGRNALQN

-1910 MFGSTTGLDNT
+1910 MFGSTTGFDNT
-1921 SVGFNTLYSNTT
+1921 AVGLNALYSNTT
-1933 GNANLALGKN
+1933 GNSNVSLGMN
-1943 ALFGNATGSYNMGV
+1943 ALFGNATGSYNTGL
-1957 GTSTDVLLNNLN
+1957 GRSSDVLSNNLN

-1986 VLGALGVSKDGVVSS
+1986 VLGALGAGKDGVVSS
-2001 TDDQVV
+2001 VDDQVV
-2007 IGATSRNDTFA
+2007 IGATSRNDTIA
-2018 NTKLYV
+2018 NTV
-2024 SGVSNLNGDLQGI
+2024 
-2037 TATFSGAVT
+2037 
-2046 MGSLAAQRLDI
+2046 
-2057 ATSAGGVIN
+2057 
-2066 PNVIVGLSAM
+2066 
-2076 SLAQSGDGGNTA
+2076 
-2088 VGFESLNYN
+2088 
-2097 TLGAFN
+2097 
-2103 TALGRN
+2103 
-2109 SLRDNISASFNTA
+2109 
-2122 VGTNTMLEN
+2122 
-2131 ETGSSNTAMGAN
+2131 
-2143 ALRSNI
+2143 
-2149 SGDENTAVGVFA
+2149 
-2161 LNKNIT
+2161 
-2167 GSFNVAMG
+2167 
-2175 RTAMF
+2175 
-2180 DNVDGVYSVSLGHDS
+2180 
-2195 MRRNTSG
+2195 
-2202 IRNTAVGNRALYD
+2202 
-2215 NLTGNLN
+2215 
-2222 TALGNASDV
+2222 
-2231 LASNLNYAS
+2231 
-2240 AIGAHA
+2240 
-2246 RVASSNTLV
+2246 
-2255 LGALAGNK
+2255 
-2263 DATYSTVNDQVVIGT
+2263 
-2278 TSRNDIIS
+2278 
-2286 NTIFHVAGVS
+2286 FHVAGVS
-2296 NFSSMLYAT
+2296 NFSSKIYAT
-2305 GGAQISTNHSLH
+2305 GGAQISTGQVLSL
-2317 FGPDSE
+2317 GPDSE

-2338 QSILRISIGDN
+2338 ESIFRIAIGDN
-2349 IKTFGEATGD
+2349 VQTFGEPTAD
-2359 ELQVGRLNPD
+2359 EFQVGRLNPD
-2369 NSFNAVFR
+2369 NSYNPVFR

-2400 RRLKTNIRAQDSGS
+2400 RRLKTNIQVQDTGS

-2444 EIQGLFP
+2444 EIQNLFP

-2501 DEQINQHDTRITSLE
+2501 DDRVNQHDTRITSLE
-2516 SWRSDAS
+2516 SWRTDAG
-2523 KRMDGMQTAIDL
+2523 KRMDGMQNAIDL

-2561 FTLDGQVK
+2561 FMLDGRVK
-2569 NNSDLINNINSRWA
+2569 NNSDLINNINSRWT
-2583 KNFSESADGSLLIV
+2583 KNFSESADGSLLTV

-2604 SNFTAQQL
+2604 SNFTAQQV

-2635 NLKAN
+2635 NLRAN
-2640 SAVAKTVRAEQVNT
+2640 SAVANTVQAEQLNT

-2712 LYSEGNQVKVI
+2712 LYAEGNQVKVI

>member
-1 MKNNNSK
+1 MKKNK
-8 ISPVSFKPKPIV
+8 PTVSPINFKPKPIV

-84 GVLRASEM
+84 GALRASEM
-92 GGVVSGYPVDMR
+92 GAVVGGYPVDMG

-196 VGTYSELTAM
+196 VGTYAELTAM

-313 GGTGVDS
+313 GGTGIDS

-439 GLGSG
+439 GLGTG
-444 ALAGRKNAGNV
+444 ALAGLKSAGNV

-463 RMTTLGYYD
+463 RMATLGYYD

-554 HNNTTGYRNVAL
+554 HNSTTGYRNVAL

-590 NTVGHQNAGV
+590 NTEGHQNAGV

-619 YGLYFNTT
+619 YGLYYNTT

-691 TYSTIDDQI
+691 IYSTIDDQI

-706 RDDTFPNTK
+706 RNDTFPNTK
-715 LYVEGNLNLNGDLYA
+715 LYVEGNVNINGDLYA

-804 GDQLTYTPVFRVAG
+804 DDQLTYTPVFRVAG

-828 SATRLVLGDY
+828 SATRLLLSDS
-838 SGGVSE
+838 SGGIDE
-844 PNIAIGAGAL
+844 PNVIIGVGAMAGAASGGGANTAIGINAL
-854 ASPASG
+854 
-860 LGANLAIGFYSLN
+860 NQ
-873 SNTSGQKNV
+873 NTSGFKNIAV
-882 AIGNLALR
+882 GNIALFN
-890 HNTTGLKNTA
+890 NTVGNKNTGVGYGA
-900 LGYAAFYNNTT
+900 LFGNTT
-911 GSNNTALGDGAAF
+911 GSNNTAVGDGVAYSM
-924 NNTSGNNNTALGQAA
+924 TTGDKNTALGQIA
-939 MFSNTTGY
+939 MFSNTSGEENTAIGQAAMYSNITGY
-947 LNTVV
+947 MNTVV
-952 GKSALYYNTTGYQN
+952 GQAALFYNTVGYQN
-966 TALGVQALFANTTG
+966 TALGAQSLFANTTG

-1005 SSLYFNTTG
+1005 CSLYFNTTG

-1072 SGSNNTFLGANAM
+1072 SGSNNTFLGANAL
-1085 PGTAAQLSYATALG
+1085 PGVATQLNYATALG

-1118 TVIGAAGAATSGLL
+1118 TVIGATGDDLSGNRL
-1132 LDKAFQVTGDI
+1132 QVTGNARF
-1143 GVTGNFEIGGTF
+1143 TGN
-1155 TAPSAIF
+1155 
-1162 AGSVTSSRLNV
+1162 V
-1173 GTLDGVSSTNTIIG
+1173 DVSS
-1187 LNAIEGVQSGLGS
+1187 LSVLGVPATFAFSYASDTGSAFYAEPNLGLGVGALAGRKNAG
-1200 NVAVGESAMR
+1200 NVAVGDGVLGQMATTGYGTESGTWNTGVGYQAL
-1210 YNTTGAYNTAVGTYA
+1210 YSNDYGDENTALGYKSLYSNTTGYYNTASGAWSLYSNTTGSYNTANGYYSLQANTTGDDNVAVGAYALMANTTGSSNVSVGQFGLGRNTTGYYNTAVGDAA
-1225 LFQNSAGGGNTTLGA
+1225 LNGNTTG
-1240 FAGAYMDSSSLVTAI
+1240 FYNT
-1255 GDHAAVSADGS
+1255 
-1266 ESVAIGAYALNR
+1266 AIGAYAADTISTSAYVTSIGAFSMFRATASESVAVGTNT
-1278 FLGLYHVSVG
+1278 LYYSEGQYNTAVG
-1288 NNSLGSLTTGNAN
+1288 NSTFGELRAGASN

-1306 YAMPSLA
+1306 YAMPALTT
-1313 SGDTNIAIG
+1313 GNTNIAIG
-1322 HRSGNTITNG
+1322 HRSGNTITTG
-1332 SRNILIGDLAGDGT
+1332 SRNILIGDLAGNGT
-1346 LTSNSNIALG
+1346 LTSTSNIALG

-1370 IGNDSSVST
+1370 IGNDSSVTT

-1414 SGNVFLNTGT
+1414 SGNVFLNTGDAT
-1424 AANYTQLRDLRVMS
+1424 NYTQLRDLRVMS

-1467 LVFRVGQGSSGGV
+1467 LVFRVGQGGSGGV

-1599 VGTYTLNRNTTGY
+1599 VGTYSLNRNTTGY

-1626 TGYDNTGI
+1626 TGYDNTGV
-1634 GVNALNSNTTGN
+1634 GVNALNANTTGN

-1653 NALFSNSSGAQNNA
+1653 NALFSNSSGTQNNA

-1709 NTTGYQN
+1709 NTTGHQN

-1882 GYNNSALGRNALQN
+1882 GYNNAALGRNALQN

-1910 MFGSTTGLDNT
+1910 MFGSTTGFDNT
-1921 SVGFNTLYSNTT
+1921 GVGLNSLYSNTT

-1943 ALFGNATGSYNMGV
+1943 ALFGNATGSYNMGI

-1986 VLGALGVSKDGVVSS
+1986 VLGALGAGKDGVVSS
-2001 TDDQVV
+2001 
-2007 IGATSRNDTFA
+2007 
-2018 NTKLYV
+2018 
-2024 SGVSNLNGDLQGI
+2024 
-2037 TATFSGAVT
+2037 
-2046 MGSLAAQRLDI
+2046 
-2057 ATSAGGVIN
+2057 
-2066 PNVIVGLSAM
+2066 
-2076 SLAQSGDGGNTA
+2076 
-2088 VGFESLNYN
+2088 
-2097 TLGAFN
+2097 
-2103 TALGRN
+2103 
-2109 SLRDNISASFNTA
+2109 
-2122 VGTNTMLEN
+2122 
-2131 ETGSSNTAMGAN
+2131 
-2143 ALRSNI
+2143 
-2149 SGDENTAVGVFA
+2149 
-2161 LNKNIT
+2161 
-2167 GSFNVAMG
+2167 
-2175 RTAMF
+2175 
-2180 DNVDGVYSVSLGHDS
+2180 
-2195 MRRNTSG
+2195 
-2202 IRNTAVGNRALYD
+2202 
-2215 NLTGNLN
+2215 
-2222 TALGNASDV
+2222 
-2231 LASNLNYAS
+2231 
-2240 AIGAHA
+2240 
-2246 RVASSNTLV
+2246 
-2255 LGALAGNK
+2255 
-2263 DATYSTVNDQVVIGT
+2263 VNDQVVIGT
-2278 TSRNDIIS
+2278 TSRNDTIS

-2305 GGAQISTNHSLH
+2305 GGAQVSSNQLLR
-2317 FGPDSE
+2317 FGGNQE
-2323 STDRLSIYRFNPAFD
+2323 GTDTVGIYRTNTASD
-2338 QSILRISIGDN
+2338 QSLLRIGIGDN
-2349 IKTFGEATGD
+2349 ANTFGTGTTD
-2359 ELQVGRLNPD
+2359 EFQVGRLNSD
-2369 NSFNAVFR
+2369 DSFNPVFR

-2400 RRLKTNIRAQDSGS
+2400 RRLKTNIQAQDSGS
-2414 VLSRLEQLQ
+2414 VLGRLEQLQ

-2444 EIQGLFP
+2444 EIQSLFP

-2516 SWRSDAS
+2516 SWRTDAS

-2583 KNFSESADGSLLIV
+2583 KNFSESADGSLLTV

-2640 SAVAKTVRAEQVNT
+2640 SAVANTVQAEQVNT

-2712 LYSEGNQVKVI
+2712 LYAEGNQVKVI

>member
-1 MKNNNSK
+1 MKKNK
-8 ISPVSFKPKPIV
+8 PTVSPINFKPKPIV

-34 LGAAVI
+34 LSAAVI

-92 GGVVSGYPVDMR
+92 GTVVGGYPVDMG

-196 VGTYSELTAM
+196 VGTYAELTAM

-214 LVLETNKL
+214 LVLQTNKL

-279 FTSSVTANSFIGN
+279 FTSSVTANSFVGN

-298 LNASNVNSGVLGAAF
+298 LNASNVSSGVLGAAF

-343 GDGIGVLNGAGS
+343 GNGIGVLNGAGS

-371 QVIASAMN
+371 QITASAAN
-379 GDVVLSLPQDIAT
+379 GDVILSLPQDIAT

-424 YASDTGSSFYPEPNL
+424 YASDTGSTFYPEPNL
-439 GLGSG
+439 GLGTG

-463 RMTTLGYYD
+463 RMATLGYYD

-590 NTVGHQNAGV
+590 NTEGHQNAGV

-627 GAENSSVGANSLL
+627 GAENSSVGANSLF

-691 TYSTIDDQI
+691 IYSTIDDQI
-700 VIGATA
+700 VIGSTA
-706 RDDTFPNTK
+706 RNDTFPNTK
-715 LYVEGNLNLNGDLYA
+715 LYVEGNVNLNGDLYA

-742 GGVLVPTDQKLRFG
+742 GGVLIPTDQKLRFG

-770 NLADDQTV
+770 NFAGDQTL
-778 MRVVIGDNPNT
+778 MRVVIGDNPVT

-804 GDQLTYTPVFRVAG
+804 GDQVTYTPVFRVAG

-860 LGANLAIGFYSLN
+860 VGANLAIGFYSLN

-900 LGYAAFYNNTT
+900 LGYAAFYNNNT

-924 NNTSGNNNTALGQAA
+924 NNTSGNNNTALGQVAMFSNTSGVDNTAIGQAA

-947 LNTVV
+947 LNTIV
-952 GKSALYYNTTGYQN
+952 GRSALYYNTTGYQN
-966 TALGVQALFANTTG
+966 TALGAQALLANTTG
-980 RDNTAV
+980 IHNTAV
-986 GSLSLLNNTTGISN
+986 GSFGLWSNTTGDYNSAVGQSALALNTTGVSNVAVGQAALYANTTGYGNNAVGVRSLQANTTGFSNAALGERSLQANTTGALNTALGDYSLANNTSGDRN
-1000 TAVGD
+1000 TAVGA
-1005 SSLYFNTTG
+1005 
-1014 EKNAALGDNS
+1014 AAL
-1024 LRSNTTGFRNVA
+1024 L
-1036 IGQSSLRGNTTGS
+1036 GNTTGQY
-1049 RNVAL
+1049 NTAL
-1054 GDDAGYAN
+1054 GRYAGYATF
-1062 SAFDNTNANI
+1062 SDSTTNANTT
-1072 SGSNNTFLGANAM
+1072 GSLNTFLGAYAM
-1085 PGTAAQLSYATALG
+1085 PGTAVQLTHA
-1099 SDALVTTSN
+1099 
-1108 TIALGRITDT
+1108 
-1118 TVIGAAGAATSGLL
+1118 
-1132 LDKAFQVTGDI
+1132 
-1143 GVTGNFEIGGTF
+1143 
-1155 TAPSAIF
+1155 
-1162 AGSVTSSRLNV
+1162 
-1173 GTLDGVSSTNTIIG
+1173 
-1187 LNAIEGVQSGLGS
+1187 
-1200 NVAVGESAMR
+1200 
-1210 YNTTGAYNTAVGTYA
+1210 
-1225 LFQNSAGGGNTTLGA
+1225 
-1240 FAGAYMDSSSLVTAI
+1240 TAI
-1255 GDHAAVSADGS
+1255 GA
-1266 ESVAIGAYALNR
+1266 E
-1278 FLGLYHVSVG
+1278 
-1288 NNSLGSLTTGNAN
+1288 
-1301 TALGH
+1301 
-1306 YAMPSLA
+1306 
-1313 SGDTNIAIG
+1313 
-1322 HRSGNTITNG
+1322 
-1332 SRNILIGDLAGDGT
+1332 T
-1346 LTSNSNIALG
+1346 L
-1356 NSATIGDALSYAVT
+1356 VT
-1370 IGNDSSVST
+1370 T

-1467 LVFRVGQGSSGGV
+1467 LVFRVGQGNSGGV

-1491 KPDQSA
+1491 KADQSA

-1511 GEQIAPVNKANIDTA
+1511 GEQIGPVNKANIDTA

-1599 VGTYTLNRNTTGY
+1599 VGTYSLNRNTTGY

-1626 TGYDNTGI
+1626 TGFDNTGV
-1634 GVNALNSNTTGN
+1634 GVNALNANTTGN
-1646 RNNALGV
+1646 RNNAVGV
-1653 NALFSNSSGAQNNA
+1653 NALISNSSGAQNNA

-1680 QNVAVGDNAL
+1680 QNVAVGDNAM

-1709 NTTGYQN
+1709 NTAGYQN

-1725 NTTTGYRNTSV
+1725 NTTTGYRNTAV

-1748 QNSAFGVNAL
+1748 QNSALGVNAL

-1780 GERNVAMGFNAL
+1780 GDRNVAMGFNAL

-1797 GSSNVAIGVNAM
+1797 GSSNVAVGVNAM
-1809 LKNTTGNENT
+1809 LKNTTGKENT

-1826 FENTTGHSNAAVGR
+1826 FENTTGHSNAAMGR

-1943 ALFGNATGSYNMGV
+1943 ALFGNATGSYNMGI

-1986 VLGALGVSKDGVVSS
+1986 VLGALGVGKDGVVSS
-2001 TDDQVV
+2001 IDDQVV
-2007 IGATSRNDTFA
+2007 IGASSRNDT
-2018 NTKLYV
+2018 
-2024 SGVSNLNGDLQGI
+2024 
-2037 TATFSGAVT
+2037 
-2046 MGSLAAQRLDI
+2046 
-2057 ATSAGGVIN
+2057 
-2066 PNVIVGLSAM
+2066 
-2076 SLAQSGDGGNTA
+2076 
-2088 VGFESLNYN
+2088 
-2097 TLGAFN
+2097 
-2103 TALGRN
+2103 
-2109 SLRDNISASFNTA
+2109 
-2122 VGTNTMLEN
+2122 
-2131 ETGSSNTAMGAN
+2131 
-2143 ALRSNI
+2143 
-2149 SGDENTAVGVFA
+2149 
-2161 LNKNIT
+2161 
-2167 GSFNVAMG
+2167 
-2175 RTAMF
+2175 
-2180 DNVDGVYSVSLGHDS
+2180 
-2195 MRRNTSG
+2195 
-2202 IRNTAVGNRALYD
+2202 
-2215 NLTGNLN
+2215 
-2222 TALGNASDV
+2222 
-2231 LASNLNYAS
+2231 
-2240 AIGAHA
+2240 
-2246 RVASSNTLV
+2246 
-2255 LGALAGNK
+2255 
-2263 DATYSTVNDQVVIGT
+2263 
-2278 TSRNDIIS
+2278 IS

-2305 GGAQISTNHSLH
+2305 GGAQVSSNQLLR
-2317 FGPDSE
+2317 FGGNQE
-2323 STDRLSIYRFNPAFD
+2323 GTDTVGIYRTNTASD
-2338 QSILRISIGDN
+2338 QSLLRIGIGDN
-2349 IKTFGEATGD
+2349 ADTFGTGTTD
-2359 ELQVGRLNPD
+2359 EFQVGRLNPD
-2369 NSFNAVFR
+2369 NSFNPVFR

-2400 RRLKTNIRAQDSGS
+2400 RRLKTNIQAQDSGS

-2444 EIQGLFP
+2444 EIQSLFP

-2501 DEQINQHDTRITSLE
+2501 DDRINQHDTRITSLE
-2516 SWRSDAS
+2516 SWRTDAS

-2583 KNFSESADGSLLIV
+2583 KNFSESADGSLLTV

-2640 SAVAKTVRAEQVNT
+2640 SAVANTVQAEQVNT

-2712 LYSEGNQVKVI
+2712 LYAEGNQVKVI

>member
-1 MKNNNSK
+1 MKKNK
-8 ISPVSFKPKPIV
+8 PTVSPINFKPKPIV

-34 LGAAVI
+34 LSAAVI

-92 GGVVSGYPVDMR
+92 GTVVGGYPVDMG

-214 LVLETNKL
+214 LVLESNKL

-279 FTSSVTANSFIGN
+279 FSSSITANSFVGN
-292 GAALTD
+292 GSALTD
-298 LNASNVNSGVLGAAF
+298 LNASNVSSGVLGAAF

-379 GDVVLSLPQDIAT
+379 GDVILSLPQDIAT

-424 YASDTGSSFYPEPNL
+424 YASDTGSTFYAEPNL
-439 GLGSG
+439 GLGTG
-444 ALAGRKNAGNV
+444 ALAGLKSAGNV

-463 RMTTLGYYD
+463 KMTTLGYGS

-524 TGTAN
+524 TGRSN

-540 TTGSGNTSLGVASL
+540 TTGSSNTSLGDISL

-590 NTVGHQNAGV
+590 NTEGHQNAGV

-619 YGLYFNTT
+619 YGLYYNTT
-627 GAENSSVGANSLL
+627 GAENSAVGANSLL

-706 RDDTFPNTK
+706 RNDTFPNTK
-715 LYVEGNLNLNGDLYA
+715 LYVEGNLNFNGDLYA

-924 NNTSGNNNTALGQAA
+924 NNTSGNNNTALGQVAMFSNTSGVDNTAIGQAA

-947 LNTVV
+947 LNTIV
-952 GKSALYYNTTGYQN
+952 GRSALYYNTTGYQN
-966 TALGVQALFANTTG
+966 TALGAQALLANTTG
-980 RDNTAV
+980 IHNTAV
-986 GSLSLLNNTTGISN
+986 GSFGLWSNTTGDYNSAVGQSALALNTTGVSNVAVGQAALYANTTGYGNNAVGVRSLQANTTGFSNAALGERSLQANTTGALNTALGDYSLANNTSGDRN
-1000 TAVGD
+1000 TAVGA
-1005 SSLYFNTTG
+1005 
-1014 EKNAALGDNS
+1014 AAL
-1024 LRSNTTGFRNVA
+1024 L
-1036 IGQSSLRGNTTGS
+1036 GNTTGQY
-1049 RNVAL
+1049 NTAL
-1054 GDDAGYAN
+1054 GRYAGYATF
-1062 SAFDNTNANI
+1062 SDSTTNANTT
-1072 SGSNNTFLGANAM
+1072 GSLNTFLGAYAM
-1085 PGTAAQLSYATALG
+1085 PGTAVQLTHA
-1099 SDALVTTSN
+1099 
-1108 TIALGRITDT
+1108 
-1118 TVIGAAGAATSGLL
+1118 
-1132 LDKAFQVTGDI
+1132 
-1143 GVTGNFEIGGTF
+1143 
-1155 TAPSAIF
+1155 
-1162 AGSVTSSRLNV
+1162 
-1173 GTLDGVSSTNTIIG
+1173 
-1187 LNAIEGVQSGLGS
+1187 
-1200 NVAVGESAMR
+1200 
-1210 YNTTGAYNTAVGTYA
+1210 
-1225 LFQNSAGGGNTTLGA
+1225 
-1240 FAGAYMDSSSLVTAI
+1240 TAI
-1255 GDHAAVSADGS
+1255 GA
-1266 ESVAIGAYALNR
+1266 E
-1278 FLGLYHVSVG
+1278 
-1288 NNSLGSLTTGNAN
+1288 
-1301 TALGH
+1301 
-1306 YAMPSLA
+1306 
-1313 SGDTNIAIG
+1313 
-1322 HRSGNTITNG
+1322 
-1332 SRNILIGDLAGDGT
+1332 T
-1346 LTSNSNIALG
+1346 L
-1356 NSATIGDALSYAVT
+1356 VT
-1370 IGNDSSVST
+1370 T

-1467 LVFRVGQGSSGGV
+1467 LVFRVGQGNSGGV

-1491 KPDQSA
+1491 KADQSA

-1511 GEQIAPVNKANIDTA
+1511 GEQIGPVNKANIDTA

-1599 VGTYTLNRNTTGY
+1599 VGTYSLNRNTTGY

-1626 TGYDNTGI
+1626 TGFDNTGV
-1634 GVNALNSNTTGN
+1634 GVNALNANTTGN
-1646 RNNALGV
+1646 RNNAVGV
-1653 NALFSNSSGAQNNA
+1653 NALISNSSGAQNNA

-1680 QNVAVGDNAL
+1680 QNVAVGDNAM

-1709 NTTGYQN
+1709 NTAGYQN

-1725 NTTTGYRNTSV
+1725 NTTTGYRNTAV

-1748 QNSAFGVNAL
+1748 QNSALGVNAL

-1780 GERNVAMGFNAL
+1780 GDRNVAMGFNAL

-1797 GSSNVAIGVNAM
+1797 GSSNVAVGVNAM
-1809 LKNTTGNENT
+1809 LKNTTGKENT

-1943 ALFGNATGSYNMGV
+1943 ALFGNATGSYNMGI

-1986 VLGALGVSKDGVVSS
+1986 VLGALGVGKDGVVSS
-2001 TDDQVV
+2001 IDDQVV
-2007 IGATSRNDTFA
+2007 IGASSRNDT
-2018 NTKLYV
+2018 
-2024 SGVSNLNGDLQGI
+2024 
-2037 TATFSGAVT
+2037 
-2046 MGSLAAQRLDI
+2046 
-2057 ATSAGGVIN
+2057 
-2066 PNVIVGLSAM
+2066 
-2076 SLAQSGDGGNTA
+2076 
-2088 VGFESLNYN
+2088 
-2097 TLGAFN
+2097 
-2103 TALGRN
+2103 
-2109 SLRDNISASFNTA
+2109 
-2122 VGTNTMLEN
+2122 
-2131 ETGSSNTAMGAN
+2131 
-2143 ALRSNI
+2143 
-2149 SGDENTAVGVFA
+2149 
-2161 LNKNIT
+2161 
-2167 GSFNVAMG
+2167 
-2175 RTAMF
+2175 
-2180 DNVDGVYSVSLGHDS
+2180 
-2195 MRRNTSG
+2195 
-2202 IRNTAVGNRALYD
+2202 
-2215 NLTGNLN
+2215 
-2222 TALGNASDV
+2222 
-2231 LASNLNYAS
+2231 
-2240 AIGAHA
+2240 
-2246 RVASSNTLV
+2246 
-2255 LGALAGNK
+2255 
-2263 DATYSTVNDQVVIGT
+2263 
-2278 TSRNDIIS
+2278 IS

-2305 GGAQISTNHSLH
+2305 GGAQVSSNQLLR
-2317 FGPDSE
+2317 FGGNQE
-2323 STDRLSIYRFNPAFD
+2323 GTDTVGIYRTNTASD
-2338 QSILRISIGDN
+2338 QSLLRIGIGDN
-2349 IKTFGEATGD
+2349 ADTFGTGTTD
-2359 ELQVGRLNPD
+2359 EFQVGRLNSD
-2369 NSFNAVFR
+2369 DSFNPVFR

-2400 RRLKTNIRAQDSGS
+2400 RRLKTNVQAQDSGS

-2444 EIQGLFP
+2444 EIQSLFP

-2501 DEQINQHDTRITSLE
+2501 DDRINQHDTRITSLE
-2516 SWRSDAS
+2516 SWRTDAS

-2583 KNFSESADGSLLIV
+2583 KNFSESADGSLLTV

-2640 SAVAKTVRAEQVNT
+2640 SAVANTVQAEQVNT

-2712 LYSEGNQVKVI
+2712 LYAEGNQVKVI